1 MRSGIAPDGNAYADY
16 VVMIKKKNKQELAAT
31 PHPLLRLVSLG
42 LLTYIFTL
50 FSLELTLFDTLL
62 APLWFPTSIM
72 MVAFFRHALR
82 LWVPIALVCGAGTV
96 LATLT
101 LFPPGHLELSYTAIN
116 IVEAL
121 VGAILLRKLLPWYN
135 PLKNLNNWLRLAFA
149 SAVVPPLVGGLLLA
163 AISEGHVTLRLAL
176 VWILSET
183 IGALALVPLGLLFKA
198 RYLLRHRS
206 PRLLAESL
214 ATLCVTLLCSWLA
227 LHYMPWPF
235 TFVIVLLMWSAIRLP
250 RLEAFT
256 VFLATVMMVSF
267 VIATNPA
274 LLDLPHQGMVVNAPW
289 LPFLM
294 ILLPANVMTMV
305 MYASRE
311 ERKLITESETRFRNA
326 MEYSA
331 IGMALVSTEGGFL
344 QVNKALCNFLG
355 YTPEQLA
362 HMSFQQLTYP
372 EDLHADMEQVEK
384 LLNGETNNYSLEK
397 RYYTRAGDVVWALLA
412 VSIVRQRDGSP
423 LYFIA
428 QVEDITE
435 LKRTE
440 WVNKRLM
447 ERITLANEA
456 GGIGIWEWELGTD
469 VLAWDQRMFELY
481 EVPPHTRPTYQLW
494 KSRLLKE
501 DVAHAEATIQEA
513 LRARMPFKLEFRIQ
527 VKNGVRHIRALANRV
542 LNKQG
547 EVERLL
553 GVNMDMTEVKQLNEA
568 LFQEKERL
576 HITLDSIGEAVI
588 CTDVDMNVT
597 FMNPV
602 AEKMSG
608 WRQEEAIGQS
618 ILTIL
623 RITFGDNGPLL
634 DDIHSGE
641 ATHAGT
647 GIEQD
652 VVLHC
657 RSGGNYDIH
666 YTITP
671 LSTLEGENIGSVLV
685 IHDVTESRKMLRQ
698 LSYSASHDALTHL
711 ANRVSFETHL
721 KRLLQSVSDTHQR
734 HALVY
739 IDLDRFKAVNDSAG
753 HAAGDALLRELASL
767 MLGMLRTTDVL
778 ARLGGDEFGLLL
790 PDCSLEN
797 ARTICERIVA
807 AINEYPFVWESRLH
821 RIGASAGIT
830 IIDASNNQAQDVM
843 SQADIACYTSK
854 NAGRGVVTVYEPHQQ
869 QLHSGRGTLTAQEQ
883 QRMINEHHHVLMVR
897 PVASPRVPESASF
910 WLLSLRLWTSEGE
923 MIEEHSFR
931 AGLNDPELMQTLD
944 TRMMTDFFRDHA
956 ASVAQKGVDVA
967 LTLSG
972 ATLLNAQ
979 RLDALLAQL
988 AASPLPPR
996 LLHLVIDSDVLM
1008 QDATQA
1014 RRQLARLREAGCRVV
1029 LSHIG
1034 RELEVFEHLSA
1045 SSADYIM
1052 VASDLVADAH
1062 ASLMDEMLLTIV
1074 MGNARRLGLQTIA
1087 GPADQQSLLETLA
1100 NVGIDLVFGETVAQ
1114 TQALSARLATSY
1126 FAIH

>member
-1 MRSGIAPDGNAYADY
+1 MRPGIAPDGNAYADY
-16 VVMIKKKNKQELAAT
+16 VVMTKKKNKQELAAT

-42 LLTYIFTL
+42 LLSYIFTL
-50 FSLELTLFDTLL
+50 FSLELTLYDTLL

-82 LWVPIALVCGAGTV
+82 MWVPIALVCGAGTV

-101 LFPPGHLELSYTAIN
+101 LFPPGDLEPLYTVIN
-116 IVEAL
+116 IIEAL
-121 VGAILLRKLLPWYN
+121 VGATLLRKLLPWYN
-135 PLKNLNNWLRLAFA
+135 PLKNLNNWLRLALA
-149 SAVVPPLVGGLLLA
+149 SAVVPPLVGGCLLA
-163 AISEGHVTLRLAL
+163 AISEHEVTLRVFL

-214 ATLCVTLLCSWLA
+214 ATLCITLLCSWLA

-250 RLEAFT
+250 RLEAFA

-267 VIATNPA
+267 VIASNPT
-274 LLDLPHQGMVVNAPW
+274 LLDLPHEGMVVNAPW

-331 IGMALVSTEGGFL
+331 IGMALVSTEGSFL
-344 QVNKALCNFLG
+344 QVNKALCTFLG

-362 HMSFQQLTYP
+362 SMSFQQLTYP
-372 EDLHADMEQVEK
+372 EDLHADMALVEK
-384 LLNGETNNYSLEK
+384 LLNGEMNNYSLEK

-428 QVEDITE
+428 QIEDITD

-469 VLAWDQRMFELY
+469 VIAWDQRMFELY

-501 DVAHAEATIQEA
+501 DVAQAEATIQEA
-513 LRARMPFKLEFRIQ
+513 LRSRVPFKLEFRIQ

-553 GVNMDMTEVKQLNEA
+553 GINMDMTEVKQLNEA

-588 CTDVDMNVT
+588 CTDVAMNVT

-608 WRQEEAIGQS
+608 WRQEEAIGQPV
-618 ILTIL
+618 LAIL

-634 DDIHSGE
+634 EDIHSGD
-641 ATHAGT
+641 ATHAST
-647 GIEQD
+647 GIDQD

-711 ANRVSFETHL
+711 ANRVSFEAHL

-739 IDLDRFKAVNDSAG
+739 IDLDRFKAVNDTAG

-797 ARTICERIVA
+797 ARTISERIVA

-830 IIDASNNQAQDVM
+830 IIEAANNQAQEVM

-869 QLHSGRGTLTAQEQ
+869 HNGRGTLTAHEQ
-883 QRMINEHHHVLMVR
+883 QRMITEHHQILMVR
-897 PVASPRVPESASF
+897 PVASPRVPETATF

-931 AGLNDPELMQTLD
+931 AGLSDPELLQALD
-944 TRMMTDFFRDHA
+944 ARLLADFFRDHA
-956 ASVAQKGVDVA
+956 ACVATKGVGVA

-996 LLHLVIDSDVLM
+996 LLHFIVSSEVLT
-1008 QDATQA
+1008 QDAATA
-1014 RRQLARLREAGCRVV
+1014 RRQLLRLREAGCRVV
-1029 LSHIG
+1029 LSHVG
-1034 RELEVFEHLSA
+1034 RELEVFEHICA
-1045 SSADYIM
+1045 QCADYIM
-1052 VASDLVADAH
+1052 VASDLVMDAH

-1074 MGNARRLGLQTIA
+1074 MGNARRLGLETIA

-1100 NVGIDLVFGETVAQ
+1100 SMGIDLVYGETVAQ
-1114 TQALSARLATSY
+1114 TQSLAARLATSY
-1126 FAIH
+1126 FSIH

>member
-1 MRSGIAPDGNAYADY
+1 MRPGIAPDGNAYADY
-16 VVMIKKKNKQELAAT
+16 VVMTKKKNKQELAAT

-42 LLTYIFTL
+42 LLSYIFTL
-50 FSLELTLFDTLL
+50 FSLELTLYDTLL

-82 LWVPIALVCGAGTV
+82 MWVPIALVCGAGTV

-101 LFPPGHLELSYTAIN
+101 LFPPGDLEPLYTVIN
-116 IVEAL
+116 IIEAL
-121 VGAILLRKLLPWYN
+121 VGATLLRKLLPWYN
-135 PLKNLNNWLRLAFA
+135 PLKNLNNWLRLALA
-149 SAVVPPLVGGLLLA
+149 SAVVPPLVGGCLLA
-163 AISEGHVTLRLAL
+163 AISEHEVTLRVFL

-214 ATLCVTLLCSWLA
+214 ATLCITLLCSWLA

-267 VIATNPA
+267 VIASNPT
-274 LLDLPHQGMVVNAPW
+274 LLDLPHEGIVVNAPW

-331 IGMALVSTEGGFL
+331 IGMALVSTEGSFL
-344 QVNKALCNFLG
+344 QVNKALCTFLG

-362 HMSFQQLTYP
+362 SMSFQQLTYP
-372 EDLHADMEQVEK
+372 EDLHADMALVEK
-384 LLNGETNNYSLEK
+384 LLNGEMNNYSLEK

-428 QVEDITE
+428 QIEDITD

-469 VLAWDQRMFELY
+469 VIAWDQRMFELY

-501 DVAHAEATIQEA
+501 DVAQAEATIQEA
-513 LRARMPFKLEFRIQ
+513 LRSRVPFKLEFRIQ

-553 GVNMDMTEVKQLNEA
+553 GINMDMTEVKQLNEA

-588 CTDVDMNVT
+588 CTDVAMNVT

-608 WRQEEAIGQS
+608 WRQEEAIGQPV
-618 ILTIL
+618 LAIL

-634 DDIHSGE
+634 EDIHSGD
-641 ATHAGT
+641 ATHAST
-647 GIEQD
+647 GIDQD

-711 ANRVSFETHL
+711 ANRVSFEAHL

-739 IDLDRFKAVNDSAG
+739 IDLDRFKAVNDTAG

-797 ARTICERIVA
+797 ARTISERIVA

-830 IIDASNNQAQDVM
+830 IIEAANNQAQEVM

-869 QLHSGRGTLTAQEQ
+869 HNGRGTLTAHEQ
-883 QRMINEHHHVLMVR
+883 QRMITEHHQILMVR
-897 PVASPRVPESASF
+897 PVASPRVPETATF

-931 AGLNDPELMQTLD
+931 AGLSDPELLQALD
-944 TRMMTDFFRDHA
+944 ARLLADFFRDHA
-956 ASVAQKGVDVA
+956 ACVATKGVGVA

-996 LLHLVIDSDVLM
+996 LLHFIVSSEVLT
-1008 QDATQA
+1008 QDAATA
-1014 RRQLARLREAGCRVV
+1014 RRQLLRLREAGCRVV
-1029 LSHIG
+1029 LSHVG
-1034 RELEVFEHLSA
+1034 RELEVFEHICA
-1045 SSADYIM
+1045 QCADYIM
-1052 VASDLVADAH
+1052 VASDLVMDAH

-1074 MGNARRLGLQTIA
+1074 MGNARRLGLETIA

-1100 NVGIDLVFGETVAQ
+1100 SMGIDLVYGETVAQ
-1114 TQALSARLATSY
+1114 TQSLAARLATSY
-1126 FAIH
+1126 FSIH

>member
-1 MRSGIAPDGNAYADY
+1 MRPGIAPDGNAYADY
-16 VVMIKKKNKQELAAT
+16 VVMTKKKNKQELAAT

-42 LLTYIFTL
+42 LLSYIFTL
-50 FSLELTLFDTLL
+50 FSLELTLYDTLL

-82 LWVPIALVCGAGTV
+82 MWVPIALVCGAGTV

-101 LFPPGHLELSYTAIN
+101 LFPPGDLEPLYTVIN
-116 IVEAL
+116 IIEAL
-121 VGAILLRKLLPWYN
+121 VGATLLRKLLPWYN
-135 PLKNLNNWLRLAFA
+135 PLKNLNNWLRLALA
-149 SAVVPPLVGGLLLA
+149 SAVVPPLVGGCLLA
-163 AISEGHVTLRLAL
+163 AISEHEVTLRVFL

-214 ATLCVTLLCSWLA
+214 ATLCITLLCSWLA

-267 VIATNPA
+267 VIASNPT
-274 LLDLPHQGMVVNAPW
+274 LLDLPHEGMVVNAPW

-331 IGMALVSTEGGFL
+331 IGMALVSTEGSFL
-344 QVNKALCNFLG
+344 QVNKALCTFLG

-362 HMSFQQLTYP
+362 SMSFQQLTYP
-372 EDLHADMEQVEK
+372 EDLHADMALVEK
-384 LLNGETNNYSLEK
+384 LLNGEMKNYSLEK

-428 QVEDITE
+428 QIEDITD

-469 VLAWDQRMFELY
+469 VIAWDQRMFELY

-501 DVAHAEATIQEA
+501 DVAQAEATIQEA
-513 LRARMPFKLEFRIQ
+513 LRSRVPFKLEFRIQ

-553 GVNMDMTEVKQLNEA
+553 GINMDMTEVKQLNEA

-588 CTDVDMNVT
+588 CTDVAMNVT

-608 WRQEEAIGQS
+608 WRQEEAIGQPV
-618 ILTIL
+618 LAIL

-634 DDIHSGE
+634 EDIHSGD
-641 ATHAGT
+641 ATHAST
-647 GIEQD
+647 GIDQD

-711 ANRVSFETHL
+711 ANRVSFEAHL

-739 IDLDRFKAVNDSAG
+739 IDLDRFKVVNDTAG

-797 ARTICERIVA
+797 ARTISERIVA

-830 IIDASNNQAQDVM
+830 IIEAANNQAQEVM

-869 QLHSGRGTLTAQEQ
+869 HNGRGTLTAHEQ
-883 QRMINEHHHVLMVR
+883 QRMITEHHQILMVR
-897 PVASPRVPESASF
+897 PVASPRVPETATF

-931 AGLNDPELMQTLD
+931 AGLSDPELLQALD
-944 TRMMTDFFRDHA
+944 ARLLADFFRDHA
-956 ASVAQKGVDVA
+956 ACVATKGVGVA

-996 LLHLVIDSDVLM
+996 LLHFIVSSEVLT
-1008 QDATQA
+1008 QDAATA
-1014 RRQLARLREAGCRVV
+1014 RRQLLRLREAGCRVV
-1029 LSHIG
+1029 LSHVG
-1034 RELEVFEHLSA
+1034 RELEVFEHICA
-1045 SSADYIM
+1045 QCADYIM
-1052 VASDLVADAH
+1052 VASDLVMDAH

-1074 MGNARRLGLQTIA
+1074 MGNARRLGLETIA

-1100 NVGIDLVFGETVAQ
+1100 SMGIDLVYGETVAQ
-1114 TQALSARLATSY
+1114 TQSLAARLATSY
-1126 FAIH
+1126 FSIH

>member
-1 MRSGIAPDGNAYADY
+1 MRPGIAPDGNAYADY
-16 VVMIKKKNKQELAAT
+16 VVMTKKKNKQELAAT

-42 LLTYIFTL
+42 LLSYIFTL
-50 FSLELTLFDTLL
+50 FSLELTLYDTLL

-82 LWVPIALVCGAGTV
+82 MWVPIALVCGAGTV

-101 LFPPGHLELSYTAIN
+101 LFPPGDLEPLYTVIN

-121 VGAILLRKLLPWYN
+121 VGATLLRKLLPWYN
-135 PLKNLNNWLRLAFA
+135 PLKNLNNWLRLALA
-149 SAVVPPLVGGLLLA
+149 SAVVPPLVGGCLLA
-163 AISEGHVTLRLAL
+163 AISEHEVTLRVFL

-214 ATLCVTLLCSWLA
+214 ATLCITLLCSWLA

-267 VIATNPA
+267 VIASNPT
-274 LLDLPHQGMVVNAPW
+274 LLDLPHEGIVVNAPW

-331 IGMALVSTEGGFL
+331 IGMALVSTEGSFL
-344 QVNKALCNFLG
+344 QVNKALCTFLG

-362 HMSFQQLTYP
+362 SMSFQQLTYP
-372 EDLHADMEQVEK
+372 EDLHADMALVEK
-384 LLNGETNNYSLEK
+384 LLNGEMNNYSLEK

-428 QVEDITE
+428 QIEDITD

-469 VLAWDQRMFELY
+469 VIAWDQRMFELY

-501 DVAHAEATIQEA
+501 DVAQAEATIQEA
-513 LRARMPFKLEFRIQ
+513 LRSRVPFKLEFRIQ

-553 GVNMDMTEVKQLNEA
+553 GINMDMTEVKQLNEA

-588 CTDVDMNVT
+588 CTDVAMNVT

-608 WRQEEAIGQS
+608 WRQEEAIGQPV
-618 ILTIL
+618 LAIL

-634 DDIHSGE
+634 EDIHSGD
-641 ATHAGT
+641 ATHAST
-647 GIEQD
+647 GIDQD

-711 ANRVSFETHL
+711 ANRVSFEAHL

-739 IDLDRFKAVNDSAG
+739 IDLDRFKAVNDTAG

-797 ARTICERIVA
+797 ARTISERIVA

-830 IIDASNNQAQDVM
+830 IIEAANNQAQEVM

-869 QLHSGRGTLTAQEQ
+869 HNGRGTLTAHEQ
-883 QRMINEHHHVLMVR
+883 QRMITEHHQILMVH
-897 PVASPRVPESASF
+897 PVASPRVPETATF

-931 AGLNDPELMQTLD
+931 AGLSDPELLQALD
-944 TRMMTDFFRDHA
+944 ARLLADFFRDHA
-956 ASVAQKGVDVA
+956 ACVATKGVGVA

-996 LLHLVIDSDVLM
+996 LLHFIVSSEVLT
-1008 QDATQA
+1008 QDAATA
-1014 RRQLARLREAGCRVV
+1014 RRQLLRLREAGCRVV
-1029 LSHIG
+1029 LSHVG
-1034 RELEVFEHLSA
+1034 RELEVFEHICA
-1045 SSADYIM
+1045 QCADYIM
-1052 VASDLVADAH
+1052 VASDLVMDAH

-1074 MGNARRLGLQTIA
+1074 MGNARRLGLETIA

-1100 NVGIDLVFGETVAQ
+1100 SMGIDLVYGETVAQ
-1114 TQALSARLATSY
+1114 TQSLAARLATSY
-1126 FAIH
+1126 FSIH

>member
-1 MRSGIAPDGNAYADY
+1 MRPGIAPDGNAYADY
-16 VVMIKKKNKQELAAT
+16 VVMTKKKNKQELAAT

-42 LLTYIFTL
+42 LLSYIFTL
-50 FSLELTLFDTLL
+50 FSLELTLYDTLL

-82 LWVPIALVCGAGTV
+82 MWVPIALVCGAGTV

-101 LFPPGHLELSYTAIN
+101 LFPPGDLEPLYTVIN
-116 IVEAL
+116 IIEAL
-121 VGAILLRKLLPWYN
+121 VGATLLRKLLPWYN
-135 PLKNLNNWLRLAFA
+135 PLKNLNNWLRLALA
-149 SAVVPPLVGGLLLA
+149 SAVVPPLVGGCLLA
-163 AISEGHVTLRLAL
+163 AISEHEVTLRVFL

-214 ATLCVTLLCSWLA
+214 ATLCITLLCSWLA

-267 VIATNPA
+267 VIASNPT
-274 LLDLPHQGMVVNAPW
+274 LLDLPHEGIVVNAPW

-331 IGMALVSTEGGFL
+331 IGMALVSTEGSFL
-344 QVNKALCNFLG
+344 QVNKALCTFLG

-362 HMSFQQLTYP
+362 SMSFQQLTYP
-372 EDLHADMEQVEK
+372 EDLHADMALVEK
-384 LLNGETNNYSLEK
+384 LLNGEMNNYSLEK

-428 QVEDITE
+428 QIEDITD

-469 VLAWDQRMFELY
+469 VIAWDQRMFELY

-501 DVAHAEATIQEA
+501 DVAQAEATIQEA
-513 LRARMPFKLEFRIQ
+513 LRSRVPFKLEFRIQ

-553 GVNMDMTEVKQLNEA
+553 GINMDMTEVKQLNEA

-588 CTDVDMNVT
+588 CTDVAMNVT

-608 WRQEEAIGQS
+608 WRQEEAIGQPV
-618 ILTIL
+618 LAIL

-634 DDIHSGE
+634 EDIHSGD
-641 ATHAGT
+641 ATHAST
-647 GIEQD
+647 GIDQD

-671 LSTLEGENIGSVLV
+671 LSTLERENIGSVLV

-711 ANRVSFETHL
+711 ANRVSFEAHL

-739 IDLDRFKAVNDSAG
+739 IDLDRFKAVNDTAG

-797 ARTICERIVA
+797 ARTISERIVA

-830 IIDASNNQAQDVM
+830 IIEAANNQAQEVM

-869 QLHSGRGTLTAQEQ
+869 HNGRGTLTAHEQ
-883 QRMINEHHHVLMVR
+883 QRIITEHHQILMVR
-897 PVASPRVPESASF
+897 PVASPRVPETATF

-931 AGLNDPELMQTLD
+931 AGLSDPELLQALD
-944 TRMMTDFFRDHA
+944 ARLLADFFRDHA
-956 ASVAQKGVDVA
+956 ACVATKGVGVA

-996 LLHLVIDSDVLM
+996 LLHLIVSSDVLT
-1008 QDATQA
+1008 QDAATA
-1014 RRQLARLREAGCRVV
+1014 RRQLLRLREAGCRVV
-1029 LSHIG
+1029 LSHVG
-1034 RELEVFEHLSA
+1034 RELEVFEHICA
-1045 SSADYIM
+1045 QCADYIM
-1052 VASDLVADAH
+1052 VASDLVMDAH

-1074 MGNARRLGLQTIA
+1074 MGNARRLGLETIA

-1100 NVGIDLVFGETVAQ
+1100 SMGIDLVYGETVAQ
-1114 TQALSARLATSY
+1114 TQSLAARLATSY
-1126 FAIH
+1126 FSIH

>member
-1 MRSGIAPDGNAYADY
+1 MRPGIAPDGNAYADY
-16 VVMIKKKNKQELAAT
+16 VVMTKKKNKQELAAT

-42 LLTYIFTL
+42 LLSYIFTL
-50 FSLELTLFDTLL
+50 FSLELTLYDTLL

-82 LWVPIALVCGAGTV
+82 MWVPIALVCGAGTV

-101 LFPPGHLELSYTAIN
+101 LFPPGDLEPLYTVIN
-116 IVEAL
+116 IIEAL
-121 VGAILLRKLLPWYN
+121 VGATLLRKLLPWYN
-135 PLKNLNNWLRLAFA
+135 PLKNLNNWLRLALA
-149 SAVVPPLVGGLLLA
+149 SAVVPPLVGGCLLA
-163 AISEGHVTLRLAL
+163 AISEHEVTLRVFL

-214 ATLCVTLLCSWLA
+214 ATLCITLLCSWLA

-267 VIATNPA
+267 VIASNPT
-274 LLDLPHQGMVVNAPW
+274 LLDLPHEGMVVNAPW

-331 IGMALVSTEGGFL
+331 IGMALVSTEGSFL
-344 QVNKALCNFLG
+344 QVNKALCTFLG

-362 HMSFQQLTYP
+362 SMSFQQLTYP
-372 EDLHADMEQVEK
+372 EDLHADMALVEK
-384 LLNGETNNYSLEK
+384 LLNGEMNNYSLEK

-428 QVEDITE
+428 QIEDITD

-469 VLAWDQRMFELY
+469 VIAWDQRMFELY

-501 DVAHAEATIQEA
+501 DVAQAEATIQEA
-513 LRARMPFKLEFRIQ
+513 LRSRVPFKLEFRIQ

-553 GVNMDMTEVKQLNEA
+553 GINMDMTEVKQLNEA

-588 CTDVDMNVT
+588 CTDVAMNVT

-608 WRQEEAIGQS
+608 WRQEEAIGQPV
-618 ILTIL
+618 LAIL

-634 DDIHSGE
+634 EDIHSGD
-641 ATHAGT
+641 ATHAST
-647 GIEQD
+647 GIDQD

-711 ANRVSFETHL
+711 ANRVSFEAHL

-739 IDLDRFKAVNDSAG
+739 IDLDRFKAVNDTAG

-797 ARTICERIVA
+797 ARTISERIVA

-830 IIDASNNQAQDVM
+830 IIEAANNQAQEVM

-869 QLHSGRGTLTAQEQ
+869 HNGRGTLTAHEQ
-883 QRMINEHHHVLMVR
+883 QRMITEHHQILMVR
-897 PVASPRVPESASF
+897 PVASPRVPETATF

-931 AGLNDPELMQTLD
+931 AGLSDPELLQALD
-944 TRMMTDFFRDHA
+944 ARLLADFFRDHA
-956 ASVAQKGVDVA
+956 ACVATKGVGVA

-996 LLHLVIDSDVLM
+996 LLHFIVSSEVLT
-1008 QDATQA
+1008 QDAATA
-1014 RRQLARLREAGCRVV
+1014 RRQLLRLREAGCRVV
-1029 LSHIG
+1029 LSHVG
-1034 RELEVFEHLSA
+1034 RELEVFEHICA
-1045 SSADYIM
+1045 QCADYIM
-1052 VASDLVADAH
+1052 VASDLVMDAH

-1074 MGNARRLGLQTIA
+1074 MGNARRLGLETIA

-1100 NVGIDLVFGETVAQ
+1100 SMGIDLVYGETVAQ
-1114 TQALSARLATSY
+1114 TQSLAARLATSY
-1126 FAIH
+1126 FSIH

>member
-1 MRSGIAPDGNAYADY
+1 MRPGIAPDGNAYADY
-16 VVMIKKKNKQELAAT
+16 VVMTKKKNKQELAAT

-42 LLTYIFTL
+42 LLSYIFTL
-50 FSLELTLFDTLL
+50 FSLELTLYDTLL

-82 LWVPIALVCGAGTV
+82 MWVPIALVCGAGTV

-101 LFPPGHLELSYTAIN
+101 LFPPGDLEPLYTVIN

-121 VGAILLRKLLPWYN
+121 VGATLLRKLLPWYN
-135 PLKNLNNWLRLAFA
+135 PLKNLNNWLRLALA
-149 SAVVPPLVGGLLLA
+149 SAVVPPLVGGCLLA
-163 AISEGHVTLRLAL
+163 AISEHEVTLRVFL

-214 ATLCVTLLCSWLA
+214 ATLCITLLCSWLA

-267 VIATNPA
+267 VIASNPT
-274 LLDLPHQGMVVNAPW
+274 LLDLPHEGIVVNAPW

-331 IGMALVSTEGGFL
+331 IGMALVSTEGSFL
-344 QVNKALCNFLG
+344 QVNKALCTFLG

-362 HMSFQQLTYP
+362 SMSFQQLTYP
-372 EDLHADMEQVEK
+372 EDLHADMALVEK
-384 LLNGETNNYSLEK
+384 LLNGEMNNYSLEK

-428 QVEDITE
+428 QIEDITD

-469 VLAWDQRMFELY
+469 VIAWDQRMFELY

-501 DVAHAEATIQEA
+501 DVAQAEATIQEA
-513 LRARMPFKLEFRIQ
+513 LRSHVPFKLEFRIQ

-553 GVNMDMTEVKQLNEA
+553 GINMDMTEVKQLNEA

-588 CTDVDMNVT
+588 CTDVAMNVT

-608 WRQEEAIGQS
+608 WRQEEAIGQPV
-618 ILTIL
+618 LAIL

-634 DDIHSGE
+634 EDIHSGD
-641 ATHAGT
+641 ATHAST
-647 GIEQD
+647 GIDQD

-711 ANRVSFETHL
+711 ANRVSFEAHL

-739 IDLDRFKAVNDSAG
+739 IDLDRFKAVNDTAG

-797 ARTICERIVA
+797 ARTISERIVA

-830 IIDASNNQAQDVM
+830 IIEAANNQAQEVM

-869 QLHSGRGTLTAQEQ
+869 HNGRGTLTAHEQ
-883 QRMINEHHHVLMVR
+883 QRMITEHHQILMVR
-897 PVASPRVPESASF
+897 PVASPRVPETATF

-931 AGLNDPELMQTLD
+931 AGLSDPELLQALD
-944 TRMMTDFFRDHA
+944 ARLLADFFRDHA
-956 ASVAQKGVDVA
+956 ACVATKGVGVA

-996 LLHLVIDSDVLM
+996 LLHFIVSSEVLT
-1008 QDATQA
+1008 QDAATA
-1014 RRQLARLREAGCRVV
+1014 RRQLLRLREAGCRVV
-1029 LSHIG
+1029 LSHVG
-1034 RELEVFEHLSA
+1034 RELEVFEHICA
-1045 SSADYIM
+1045 QCADYIM
-1052 VASDLVADAH
+1052 VASDLVMDAH

-1074 MGNARRLGLQTIA
+1074 MGNARRLGLETIA

-1100 NVGIDLVFGETVAQ
+1100 SMGIDLVYGETVAQ
-1114 TQALSARLATSY
+1114 TQSLAARLATSY
-1126 FAIH
+1126 FSIH

>member
-1 MRSGIAPDGNAYADY
+1 MRPGIAPDGNAYADY
-16 VVMIKKKNKQELAAT
+16 VVMTKKKNKQELAAT

-50 FSLELTLFDTLL
+50 FSLELTLYDTLL

-82 LWVPIALVCGAGTV
+82 MWVPIALVCGAGTV

-101 LFPPGHLELSYTAIN
+101 LFPPGHLEPLYTVIN
-116 IVEAL
+116 IIEAL
-121 VGAILLRKLLPWYN
+121 VGATLLRKLLPWYN
-135 PLKNLNNWLRLAFA
+135 PLKNLNNWLRLALA
-149 SAVVPPLVGGLLLA
+149 SAVLPPLVGGCLLA
-163 AISEGHVTLRLAL
+163 VISEHEVTLRVFL

-214 ATLCVTLLCSWLA
+214 ATLCITLLCSWLA
-227 LHYMPWPF
+227 LHYLPWPF

-267 VIATNPA
+267 VIASNPT
-274 LLDLPHQGMVVNAPW
+274 LLDLPHEGIVVNAPW

-331 IGMALVSTEGGFL
+331 IGMALVSTEGSFL
-344 QVNKALCNFLG
+344 QVNKALCTFLG

-362 HMSFQQLTYP
+362 SMSFQQLTYP
-372 EDLHADMEQVEK
+372 EDLHADMALVEK
-384 LLNGETNNYSLEK
+384 LLNGEMNNYSLEK

-428 QVEDITE
+428 QIEDITD

-456 GGIGIWEWELGTD
+456 GGIGIWEWELGTE
-469 VLAWDQRMFELY
+469 VIAWDQRMFELY

-501 DVAHAEATIQEA
+501 DVAQAEATIQEA
-513 LRARMPFKLEFRIQ
+513 LRSRVPFKLEFRIQ

-553 GVNMDMTEVKQLNEA
+553 GINMDMTEVKQLNEA

-588 CTDVDMNVT
+588 CTDVAMNVT

-608 WRQEEAIGQS
+608 WRQEEAIGQPV
-618 ILTIL
+618 LAIL

-634 DDIHSGE
+634 EDIHSGD
-641 ATHAGT
+641 ATHAST
-647 GIEQD
+647 GIDQD

-711 ANRVSFETHL
+711 ANRVSFEAHL

-797 ARTICERIVA
+797 ARTISERIVA

-830 IIDASNNQAQDVM
+830 IIEAANNQAQEVM

-869 QLHSGRGTLTAQEQ
+869 HNGRGTLTAHEQ
-883 QRMINEHHHVLMVR
+883 QRMITEHHQILMVR
-897 PVASPRVPESASF
+897 PVASPRVPETATF

-931 AGLNDPELMQTLD
+931 AGLSDPELLQALD
-944 TRMMTDFFRDHA
+944 ARLLADFFRDHA
-956 ASVAQKGVDVA
+956 ACVATKGVGVA

-996 LLHLVIDSDVLM
+996 LLHFIVSSEVLT
-1008 QDATQA
+1008 QDTATA
-1014 RRQLARLREAGCRVV
+1014 RRQLLRLREAGCRVV
-1029 LSHIG
+1029 LSHVG
-1034 RELEVFEHLSA
+1034 RELEVFEHICA
-1045 SSADYIM
+1045 QCADYIM
-1052 VASDLVADAH
+1052 VASDLVMDAH

-1074 MGNARRLGLQTIA
+1074 MGNARRLGLETIA

-1100 NVGIDLVFGETVAQ
+1100 SMGIDLVYGETVAQ
-1114 TQALSARLATSY
+1114 TQSLAARLATSY
-1126 FAIH
+1126 FSIH

>member
-1 MRSGIAPDGNAYADY
+1 MRPGIAPDGNAYADY
-16 VVMIKKKNKQELAAT
+16 VVMTKKKNKQELAAT

-50 FSLELTLFDTLL
+50 FSLELTLYDTLL

-82 LWVPIALVCGAGTV
+82 MWVPIALVCGAGTV

-101 LFPPGHLELSYTAIN
+101 LFPPGHLEPLYTVIN
-116 IVEAL
+116 IIEAL
-121 VGAILLRKLLPWYN
+121 VGATLLRKLLPWYN
-135 PLKNLNNWLRLAFA
+135 PLKNLNNWLRLALA
-149 SAVVPPLVGGLLLA
+149 SAVLPPLVGGCLLA
-163 AISEGHVTLRLAL
+163 VISEHEVTLRVFL

-214 ATLCVTLLCSWLA
+214 ATLCITLLCSWLA

-267 VIATNPA
+267 VIASNPT
-274 LLDLPHQGMVVNAPW
+274 LLDLPHEGIVVNAPW

-331 IGMALVSTEGGFL
+331 IGMALVSTEGSFL
-344 QVNKALCNFLG
+344 QVNKALCTFLG

-362 HMSFQQLTYP
+362 SMSFQQLTYP
-372 EDLHADMEQVEK
+372 EDLHADMALVEK
-384 LLNGETNNYSLEK
+384 LLNGEMNNYSLEK

-428 QVEDITE
+428 QIEDITD

-456 GGIGIWEWELGTD
+456 GGIGIWEWELGTE
-469 VLAWDQRMFELY
+469 VIAWDQRMFELY

-501 DVAHAEATIQEA
+501 DVAQAEATIQEA
-513 LRARMPFKLEFRIQ
+513 LRSRVPFKLEFRIQ

-553 GVNMDMTEVKQLNEA
+553 GINMDMTEVKQLNEA

-588 CTDVDMNVT
+588 CTDVAMNVT

-608 WRQEEAIGQS
+608 WRQEEAIGQPV
-618 ILTIL
+618 LAIL

-634 DDIHSGE
+634 EDIHSGD
-641 ATHAGT
+641 ATHAST
-647 GIEQD
+647 GIDQD

-711 ANRVSFETHL
+711 ANRVSFEAHL

-797 ARTICERIVA
+797 ARTISERIVA

-830 IIDASNNQAQDVM
+830 IIEAANNQAQEVM

-869 QLHSGRGTLTAQEQ
+869 HNGRGTLTAHEQ
-883 QRMINEHHHVLMVR
+883 QRMITEHHQILMVR
-897 PVASPRVPESASF
+897 PVASPRVPETATF

-931 AGLNDPELMQTLD
+931 AGLSDPELLQALD
-944 TRMMTDFFRDHA
+944 ARLLADFFRDHA
-956 ASVAQKGVDVA
+956 ACVATKGVGVA

-996 LLHLVIDSDVLM
+996 LLHFIVSSEVLT
-1008 QDATQA
+1008 QDTATA
-1014 RRQLARLREAGCRVV
+1014 RRQLLRLREAGCRVV
-1029 LSHIG
+1029 LSHVG
-1034 RELEVFEHLSA
+1034 RELEVFEHICA
-1045 SSADYIM
+1045 QCADYIM
-1052 VASDLVADAH
+1052 VASDLVMDAH

-1074 MGNARRLGLQTIA
+1074 MGNARRLGLETIA

-1100 NVGIDLVFGETVAQ
+1100 SMGIDLVYGETVAQ
-1114 TQALSARLATSY
+1114 TQSLAARLATSY
-1126 FAIH
+1126 FSIH

>member
-1 MRSGIAPDGNAYADY
+1 MRPGIAPDGNAYADY
-16 VVMIKKKNKQELAAT
+16 VVMTKKKNKQELAAT

-50 FSLELTLFDTLL
+50 FSLELTLYDTLL

-82 LWVPIALVCGAGTV
+82 MWVPIALVCGAGTV

-101 LFPPGHLELSYTAIN
+101 LFPPGHLEPLYTVIN
-116 IVEAL
+116 IIEAL
-121 VGAILLRKLLPWYN
+121 VGATLLRKLLPWYN
-135 PLKNLNNWLRLAFA
+135 PLKNLNNWLRLALA
-149 SAVVPPLVGGLLLA
+149 SAVLPPLVGGCLLA
-163 AISEGHVTLRLAL
+163 VISEHEVTLRVFL

-214 ATLCVTLLCSWLA
+214 ATLCITLLCSWLA
-227 LHYMPWPF
+227 LHYLPWPF

-267 VIATNPA
+267 VITSNPT
-274 LLDLPHQGMVVNAPW
+274 LLDLPHEGIVVNAPW

-331 IGMALVSTEGGFL
+331 IGMALVSTEGSFL
-344 QVNKALCNFLG
+344 QVNKALCTFLG

-362 HMSFQQLTYP
+362 SMSFQQLTYP
-372 EDLHADMEQVEK
+372 EDLHADMALVEK
-384 LLNGETNNYSLEK
+384 LLNGEMNNYSLEK

-428 QVEDITE
+428 QIEDITD

-456 GGIGIWEWELGTD
+456 GGIGIWEWELGTE
-469 VLAWDQRMFELY
+469 VIAWDQRMFELY

-501 DVAHAEATIQEA
+501 DVAQAEATIQEA
-513 LRARMPFKLEFRIQ
+513 LRSRVPFKLEFRIQ

-553 GVNMDMTEVKQLNEA
+553 GINMDMTEVKQLNEA

-588 CTDVDMNVT
+588 CTDVAMNVT

-608 WRQEEAIGQS
+608 WRQEEAIGQPV
-618 ILTIL
+618 LAIL

-634 DDIHSGE
+634 EDIHSGD
-641 ATHAGT
+641 ATHAST
-647 GIEQD
+647 GIDQD

-711 ANRVSFETHL
+711 ANRVSFEAHL

-797 ARTICERIVA
+797 ARTISERIVA

-830 IIDASNNQAQDVM
+830 IIEAANNQAQEVM

-869 QLHSGRGTLTAQEQ
+869 HNGRGTLTAHEQ
-883 QRMINEHHHVLMVR
+883 QRMITEHHQILMVR
-897 PVASPRVPESASF
+897 PVASPRVPETATF

-931 AGLNDPELMQTLD
+931 AGLSDPELLQALD
-944 TRMMTDFFRDHA
+944 ARLLADFFRDHA
-956 ASVAQKGVDVA
+956 ACVATKGVGVA

-996 LLHLVIDSDVLM
+996 LLHFIVSSEVLT
-1008 QDATQA
+1008 QDAATA
-1014 RRQLARLREAGCRVV
+1014 RRQLLRLREAGCRVV
-1029 LSHIG
+1029 LSHVG
-1034 RELEVFEHLSA
+1034 RELEVFEHICA
-1045 SSADYIM
+1045 QCADYIM
-1052 VASDLVADAH
+1052 VASDLVMDAH

-1074 MGNARRLGLQTIA
+1074 MGNARRLGLETIA

-1100 NVGIDLVFGETVAQ
+1100 SMGIDLVYGETVAQ
-1114 TQALSARLATSY
+1114 TQSLAARLATSY
-1126 FAIH
+1126 FSIH

>member
-1 MRSGIAPDGNAYADY
+1 MRPGIAPDGNAYADY
-16 VVMIKKKNKQELAAT
+16 VVMTKKKNKQELAAT

-50 FSLELTLFDTLL
+50 FSLELTLYDTLL

-82 LWVPIALVCGAGTV
+82 MWVPIALVCGAGTV

-101 LFPPGHLELSYTAIN
+101 LFPPGHLEPLYTVIN
-116 IVEAL
+116 IIEAL
-121 VGAILLRKLLPWYN
+121 VGATLLRKLLPWYN
-135 PLKNLNNWLRLAFA
+135 PLKNLNNWLRLALA
-149 SAVVPPLVGGLLLA
+149 SAVLPPLVGGCLLA
-163 AISEGHVTLRLAL
+163 VISEHEVTLRVFL

-214 ATLCVTLLCSWLA
+214 ATLCITLLCSWLA
-227 LHYMPWPF
+227 LHYLPWPF

-267 VIATNPA
+267 VITSNPT
-274 LLDLPHQGMVVNAPW
+274 LLDLPHEGIVVNAPW

-331 IGMALVSTEGGFL
+331 IGMALVSTEGSFL
-344 QVNKALCNFLG
+344 QVNKALCTFLG

-362 HMSFQQLTYP
+362 SMSFQQLTYP
-372 EDLHADMEQVEK
+372 EDLHADMALVEK
-384 LLNGETNNYSLEK
+384 LLNGEMNNYSLEK

-428 QVEDITE
+428 QIEDITD

-456 GGIGIWEWELGTD
+456 GGIGIWEWELGTE
-469 VLAWDQRMFELY
+469 VIAWDQRMFELY

-501 DVAHAEATIQEA
+501 DVAQAEATIQEA
-513 LRARMPFKLEFRIQ
+513 LRSRVPFKLEFRIQ

-553 GVNMDMTEVKQLNEA
+553 GINMDMTEVKQLNEA

-588 CTDVDMNVT
+588 CTDVAMNVT

-608 WRQEEAIGQS
+608 WRQEEAIGQPV
-618 ILTIL
+618 LAIL

-634 DDIHSGE
+634 EDIHSGD
-641 ATHAGT
+641 ATHAST
-647 GIEQD
+647 GIDQD

-711 ANRVSFETHL
+711 ANRVSFEAHL

-739 IDLDRFKAVNDSAG
+739 IDLDRFKAVNDTAG

-797 ARTICERIVA
+797 ARTISERIVA

-830 IIDASNNQAQDVM
+830 IIEAANNQAQEVM

-869 QLHSGRGTLTAQEQ
+869 HNGRGTLTTHEQ
-883 QRMINEHHHVLMVR
+883 QRMITEHHQILMVR
-897 PVASPRVPESASF
+897 PVASPRVPETATF

-931 AGLNDPELMQTLD
+931 AGLSDPELLQALD
-944 TRMMTDFFRDHA
+944 ARLLADFFRDHA
-956 ASVAQKGVDVA
+956 ACVATKGVGVA

-996 LLHLVIDSDVLM
+996 LLHFIVSSEVLT
-1008 QDATQA
+1008 QDTATA
-1014 RRQLARLREAGCRVV
+1014 RRQLLRLREAGCRVV
-1029 LSHIG
+1029 LSHVG
-1034 RELEVFEHLSA
+1034 RELEVFEHICA
-1045 SSADYIM
+1045 QCADYIM
-1052 VASDLVADAH
+1052 VASDLVMDAH

-1074 MGNARRLGLQTIA
+1074 MGNARRLGLETIA

-1100 NVGIDLVFGETVAQ
+1100 SMGIDLVYGETVAQ
-1114 TQALSARLATSY
+1114 TQSLAARLATSY
-1126 FAIH
+1126 FSIH

>member
-1 MRSGIAPDGNAYADY
+1 MRPGIAPDGNAYADY
-16 VVMIKKKNKQELAAT
+16 VVMTKKKNKQELAAT

-42 LLTYIFTL
+42 LLSYIFTL
-50 FSLELTLFDTLL
+50 FSLELTLYDTLL

-82 LWVPIALVCGAGTV
+82 MWVPIALVCGAGTV

-101 LFPPGHLELSYTAIN
+101 LFPPGDLEPLYTVIN
-116 IVEAL
+116 IIEAL
-121 VGAILLRKLLPWYN
+121 VGATLLRKLLPWYN
-135 PLKNLNNWLRLAFA
+135 PLKNLNNWLRLALA
-149 SAVVPPLVGGLLLA
+149 SAVVPPLVGGCLLA
-163 AISEGHVTLRLAL
+163 AISEHEVTLRVFL

-214 ATLCVTLLCSWLA
+214 ATLCITLLCSWLA

-267 VIATNPA
+267 VIASNPT
-274 LLDLPHQGMVVNAPW
+274 LLDLPHEGMVVNAPW

-331 IGMALVSTEGGFL
+331 IGMALVSTEGSFL
-344 QVNKALCNFLG
+344 QVNKALCTFLG

-362 HMSFQQLTYP
+362 SMSFQQLTYP
-372 EDLHADMEQVEK
+372 EDLHADMALVEK
-384 LLNGETNNYSLEK
+384 LLNGEMNNYSLEK

-428 QVEDITE
+428 QIEDITD

-469 VLAWDQRMFELY
+469 VIAWDQRMFELY

-501 DVAHAEATIQEA
+501 DVAQAEATIQEA
-513 LRARMPFKLEFRIQ
+513 LRSRVPFKLEFRIQ

-553 GVNMDMTEVKQLNEA
+553 GINMDMTEVKQLNEA

-588 CTDVDMNVT
+588 CTDVAMNVT

-608 WRQEEAIGQS
+608 WRQEEAIGQPV
-618 ILTIL
+618 LAIL

-634 DDIHSGE
+634 EDIHSGD
-641 ATHAGT
+641 ATHAST
-647 GIEQD
+647 GIDQD

-711 ANRVSFETHL
+711 ANRVSFEAHL

-739 IDLDRFKAVNDSAG
+739 IDLDRFKAVNDTAG

-797 ARTICERIVA
+797 ARTISERIVA

-830 IIDASNNQAQDVM
+830 IIEAANNQAQEVM

-869 QLHSGRGTLTAQEQ
+869 HNGRGTLTAHEQ
-883 QRMINEHHHVLMVR
+883 QRMITEHHQILMVR
-897 PVASPRVPESASF
+897 PVASPRVPETATF

-931 AGLNDPELMQTLD
+931 AGLSDPELLQALD
-944 TRMMTDFFRDHA
+944 ARLLADFFRDHA
-956 ASVAQKGVDVA
+956 ACVATKGVGVA

-996 LLHLVIDSDVLM
+996 LLHFIVSSDVLT
-1008 QDATQA
+1008 QDAATA
-1014 RRQLARLREAGCRVV
+1014 RRQLLRLREAGCRVV
-1029 LSHIG
+1029 LSHVG
-1034 RELEVFEHLSA
+1034 RELEVFEHICA
-1045 SSADYIM
+1045 QCADYIM
-1052 VASDLVADAH
+1052 VASDLVMDAH

-1074 MGNARRLGLQTIA
+1074 MGNARRLGLETIA

-1100 NVGIDLVFGETVAQ
+1100 SMGIDLVYGETVAQ
-1114 TQALSARLATSY
+1114 TQSLAARLAISY
-1126 FAIH
+1126 FSIH

>member
-1 MRSGIAPDGNAYADY
+1 MRPGIAPDGNAYADY
-16 VVMIKKKNKQELAAT
+16 VVMTKKKNKQELAAT

-42 LLTYIFTL
+42 LLSYIFTL
-50 FSLELTLFDTLL
+50 FSLELTLYDTLL

-82 LWVPIALVCGAGTV
+82 MWVPIALVCGAGTV

-101 LFPPGHLELSYTAIN
+101 LFPPGDLEPLYTVIN
-116 IVEAL
+116 IIEAL
-121 VGAILLRKLLPWYN
+121 VGATLLRKLLPWYN
-135 PLKNLNNWLRLAFA
+135 PLKNLNNWLRLALA
-149 SAVVPPLVGGLLLA
+149 SAVVPPLVGGCLLA
-163 AISEGHVTLRLAL
+163 AISEHEVTLRVFL

-214 ATLCVTLLCSWLA
+214 ATLCITLLCSWLA

-267 VIATNPA
+267 VIASNPT
-274 LLDLPHQGMVVNAPW
+274 LLDLPHEGMVVNAPW

-331 IGMALVSTEGGFL
+331 IGMALVSTEGSFL
-344 QVNKALCNFLG
+344 QVNKALCTFLG

-362 HMSFQQLTYP
+362 SMSFQQLTYP
-372 EDLHADMEQVEK
+372 EDLHADMALVEK
-384 LLNGETNNYSLEK
+384 LLNGEMNNYSLEK

-428 QVEDITE
+428 QIEDITD

-469 VLAWDQRMFELY
+469 VIAWDQRMFELY

-501 DVAHAEATIQEA
+501 DVAQAEATIQEA
-513 LRARMPFKLEFRIQ
+513 LRSRVPFKLEFRIQ

-553 GVNMDMTEVKQLNEA
+553 GINMDMTEVKQLNEA

-588 CTDVDMNVT
+588 CTDVAMNVT

-608 WRQEEAIGQS
+608 WRQEEAIGQPV
-618 ILTIL
+618 LAIL

-634 DDIHSGE
+634 EDIHSGD
-641 ATHAGT
+641 ATHAST
-647 GIEQD
+647 GIDQD

-711 ANRVSFETHL
+711 ANRVSFEAHL

-739 IDLDRFKAVNDSAG
+739 IDLDRFKAVNDTAG

-797 ARTICERIVA
+797 ARTISERIVA

-830 IIDASNNQAQDVM
+830 IIEAANNQAQEVM

-869 QLHSGRGTLTAQEQ
+869 HNGRGTLTAHEQ
-883 QRMINEHHHVLMVR
+883 QRMITEHHQILMVR
-897 PVASPRVPESASF
+897 PVASPRVPETATF

-931 AGLNDPELMQTLD
+931 AGLSDPELLQALD
-944 TRMMTDFFRDHA
+944 ARLLADFFRDHA
-956 ASVAQKGVDVA
+956 ACVATKGVGVA

-996 LLHLVIDSDVLM
+996 LLHFIVSSEVLT
-1008 QDATQA
+1008 QDAATA
-1014 RRQLARLREAGCRVV
+1014 RRQLLRLREAGCRVV
-1029 LSHIG
+1029 LSHVG
-1034 RELEVFEHLSA
+1034 RELEVFEHICA
-1045 SSADYIM
+1045 QCADYIM
-1052 VASDLVADAH
+1052 VASDLVMDAH

-1074 MGNARRLGLQTIA
+1074 MGNARRLGLETIA

-1100 NVGIDLVFGETVAQ
+1100 SMGIDLVYGETVAQ
-1114 TQALSARLATSY
+1114 TQSLAARLASSY
-1126 FAIH
+1126 FSIH

>member
-1 MRSGIAPDGNAYADY
+1 MRPGIAPDGNAYADY
-16 VVMIKKKNKQELAAT
+16 VVMTKKKNKQELAAT

-50 FSLELTLFDTLL
+50 FSLELTLYDTLL

-82 LWVPIALVCGAGTV
+82 MWVPIALVCGAGTV

-101 LFPPGHLELSYTAIN
+101 LFPPGHLEPLYTVIN
-116 IVEAL
+116 IIEAL
-121 VGAILLRKLLPWYN
+121 VGATLLRKLLPWYN
-135 PLKNLNNWLRLAFA
+135 PLKNLNNWLRLALA
-149 SAVVPPLVGGLLLA
+149 SAVLPPLVGGCLLA
-163 AISEGHVTLRLAL
+163 VISEHEVTLRVFL

-206 PRLLAESL
+206 PHLLAESL
-214 ATLCVTLLCSWLA
+214 ATLCITLLCSWLA
-227 LHYMPWPF
+227 LHYLPWPF

-267 VIATNPA
+267 VIASNPT
-274 LLDLPHQGMVVNAPW
+274 LLDLPHEGIVVNAPW

-331 IGMALVSTEGGFL
+331 IGMALVSTEGSFL
-344 QVNKALCNFLG
+344 QVNKALCTFLG

-362 HMSFQQLTYP
+362 SMSFQQLTYP
-372 EDLHADMEQVEK
+372 EDLHADMALVEK
-384 LLNGETNNYSLEK
+384 LLNGEMNNYSLEK

-428 QVEDITE
+428 QIEDITD

-456 GGIGIWEWELGTD
+456 GGIGIWEWELGTE
-469 VLAWDQRMFELY
+469 VIAWDQRMFELY

-501 DVAHAEATIQEA
+501 DVAQAEATIQEA
-513 LRARMPFKLEFRIQ
+513 LRSRVPFKLEFRIQ

-553 GVNMDMTEVKQLNEA
+553 GINMDMTEVKQLNEA

-588 CTDVDMNVT
+588 CTDVAMNVT

-608 WRQEEAIGQS
+608 WRQEEAIGQPV
-618 ILTIL
+618 LAIL

-634 DDIHSGE
+634 EDIHSGD
-641 ATHAGT
+641 ATHAST
-647 GIEQD
+647 GIDQD

-711 ANRVSFETHL
+711 ANRVSFEAHL

-797 ARTICERIVA
+797 ARTISERIVA

-830 IIDASNNQAQDVM
+830 IIEAANNQAQEVM

-869 QLHSGRGTLTAQEQ
+869 HNGRGTLTAHEQ
-883 QRMINEHHHVLMVR
+883 QRMITEHHQILMVR
-897 PVASPRVPESASF
+897 PVASPRVPETATF

-931 AGLNDPELMQTLD
+931 AGLSDPELLQALD
-944 TRMMTDFFRDHA
+944 ARLLADFFRDHA
-956 ASVAQKGVDVA
+956 ACVATKGVGVA
-967 LTLSG
+967 LTLSS

-988 AASPLPPR
+988 DASPLPPR
-996 LLHLVIDSDVLM
+996 LLHFIVSSEVLT
-1008 QDATQA
+1008 QDAATA
-1014 RRQLARLREAGCRVV
+1014 RRQLLRLREAGCRVV
-1029 LSHIG
+1029 LSHVG
-1034 RELEVFEHLSA
+1034 RELEVFEHICA
-1045 SSADYIM
+1045 QCADYIM
-1052 VASDLVADAH
+1052 VASDLVMDAH

-1074 MGNARRLGLQTIA
+1074 MGNARRLGLETIA

-1100 NVGIDLVFGETVAQ
+1100 SMGIDLVYGETVAQ
-1114 TQALSARLATSY
+1114 TQSLAARLATSY
-1126 FAIH
+1126 FSIH

>member
-1 MRSGIAPDGNAYADY
+1 MRPGIAPDGNAYADY
-16 VVMIKKKNKQELAAT
+16 VVMTKKKNKQELAAT

-42 LLTYIFTL
+42 LLSYIFTL
-50 FSLELTLFDTLL
+50 FSLELTLYDTLL

-82 LWVPIALVCGAGTV
+82 MWVPIALVCGAGTV

-101 LFPPGHLELSYTAIN
+101 LFPPGDLEPLYTVIN
-116 IVEAL
+116 IIEAL
-121 VGAILLRKLLPWYN
+121 VGATLLRKLLPWYN
-135 PLKNLNNWLRLAFA
+135 PLKNLNNWLRLALA
-149 SAVVPPLVGGLLLA
+149 SAVVPPLVGGCLLA
-163 AISEGHVTLRLAL
+163 AISEHEVTLRVFL

-214 ATLCVTLLCSWLA
+214 ATLCITLLCSWLA

-267 VIATNPA
+267 VIASNPT
-274 LLDLPHQGMVVNAPW
+274 LLDLPHEGIVVNAPW

-331 IGMALVSTEGGFL
+331 IGMALVSTEGSFL
-344 QVNKALCNFLG
+344 QVNKALCTFLG

-362 HMSFQQLTYP
+362 SMSFQQLTYP
-372 EDLHADMEQVEK
+372 EDLHADMALVEK
-384 LLNGETNNYSLEK
+384 LLNGEMNNYSLEK

-428 QVEDITE
+428 QIEDITD

-469 VLAWDQRMFELY
+469 VIAWDQRMFELY

-501 DVAHAEATIQEA
+501 DVAQAEATIQEA
-513 LRARMPFKLEFRIQ
+513 LRSRVPFKLEFRIQ

-553 GVNMDMTEVKQLNEA
+553 GINMDMTEVKQLNEA

-588 CTDVDMNVT
+588 CTDVAMNVT

-608 WRQEEAIGQS
+608 WRQEEAIGQPV
-618 ILTIL
+618 LAIL

-634 DDIHSGE
+634 EDIHSGD
-641 ATHAGT
+641 ATHAST
-647 GIEQD
+647 GIDQD

-711 ANRVSFETHL
+711 ANRVSFEAHL
-721 KRLLQSVSDTHQR
+721 KRLLQSVSATHQR

-739 IDLDRFKAVNDSAG
+739 IDLDRFKAVNDTAG

-797 ARTICERIVA
+797 ARTISERIVA

-830 IIDASNNQAQDVM
+830 IIEAANNQAQEVM

-869 QLHSGRGTLTAQEQ
+869 HNGRGTLTAHEQ
-883 QRMINEHHHVLMVR
+883 QRMITEHHQILMVR
-897 PVASPRVPESASF
+897 PVASPRVPETATF

-931 AGLNDPELMQTLD
+931 AGLSDPELLQALD
-944 TRMMTDFFRDHA
+944 ARLLADFFRDHA
-956 ASVAQKGVDVA
+956 ACVATKGVGVA

-996 LLHLVIDSDVLM
+996 LLHFIVSSDVLT
-1008 QDATQA
+1008 QDAATA
-1014 RRQLARLREAGCRVV
+1014 RRQLLRLREAGCRVV
-1029 LSHIG
+1029 LSHVG
-1034 RELEVFEHLSA
+1034 RELEVFEHICA
-1045 SSADYIM
+1045 QCADYIM
-1052 VASDLVADAH
+1052 VASDLVMDAH

-1074 MGNARRLGLQTIA
+1074 MGNARRLGLETIA

-1100 NVGIDLVFGETVAQ
+1100 SMGIDLVYGETVAQ
-1114 TQALSARLATSY
+1114 TQSLAARLATSY
-1126 FAIH
+1126 FSIH

>member
-1 MRSGIAPDGNAYADY
+1 MRPGIAPDGNAYADY
-16 VVMIKKKNKQELAAT
+16 VVMTKKKNKQELAAT

-50 FSLELTLFDTLL
+50 FSLELTLYDTLL

-82 LWVPIALVCGAGTV
+82 MWVPIALVCGAGTV

-101 LFPPGHLELSYTAIN
+101 LFPPGHLEPLYTVIN
-116 IVEAL
+116 IIEAL
-121 VGAILLRKLLPWYN
+121 VGATLLRKLLPWYN
-135 PLKNLNNWLRLAFA
+135 PLKNLNNWLRLALA
-149 SAVVPPLVGGLLLA
+149 SAVLPPLVGGCLLA
-163 AISEGHVTLRLAL
+163 VISEHEVTLRVFL

-214 ATLCVTLLCSWLA
+214 ATLCITLLCSWLA
-227 LHYMPWPF
+227 LHYLPWPF

-267 VIATNPA
+267 VITSNPT
-274 LLDLPHQGMVVNAPW
+274 LLDLPHEGIVVNAPW

-331 IGMALVSTEGGFL
+331 IGMALVSTEGSFL
-344 QVNKALCNFLG
+344 QVNKALCTFLG

-362 HMSFQQLTYP
+362 SMSFQQLTYP
-372 EDLHADMEQVEK
+372 EDLHADMALVEK
-384 LLNGETNNYSLEK
+384 LLNGEMNNYSLEK

-428 QVEDITE
+428 QIEDITD

-456 GGIGIWEWELGTD
+456 GGIGIWEWELGTE
-469 VLAWDQRMFELY
+469 VIAWDQRMFELY

-501 DVAHAEATIQEA
+501 DVAQAEATIQEA
-513 LRARMPFKLEFRIQ
+513 LRSRVPFKLEFRIQ

-553 GVNMDMTEVKQLNEA
+553 GINMDMTEVKQLNEA

-588 CTDVDMNVT
+588 CTDVAMNVT

-608 WRQEEAIGQS
+608 WRQEEATGQPV
-618 ILTIL
+618 LAIL

-634 DDIHSGE
+634 EDIHSGD
-641 ATHAGT
+641 ATHAST
-647 GIEQD
+647 GIDQD

-711 ANRVSFETHL
+711 ANRVSFEAHL

-797 ARTICERIVA
+797 ARTISERIVA

-830 IIDASNNQAQDVM
+830 IIEAANNQAQEVM

-869 QLHSGRGTLTAQEQ
+869 HNGRGTLTAHEQ
-883 QRMINEHHHVLMVR
+883 QRMITEHHQILMVR
-897 PVASPRVPESASF
+897 PVASPRVPETATF

-931 AGLNDPELMQTLD
+931 AGLSDPELLQALD
-944 TRMMTDFFRDHA
+944 ARLLADFFRDHA
-956 ASVAQKGVDVA
+956 ACVATKGVGVA

-979 RLDALLAQL
+979 RLDTLLAQL

-996 LLHLVIDSDVLM
+996 LLHFIVSSEVLT
-1008 QDATQA
+1008 QDAATA
-1014 RRQLARLREAGCRVV
+1014 RRQLLRLREAGCRVV
-1029 LSHIG
+1029 LSHVG
-1034 RELEVFEHLSA
+1034 RELEVFEHICA
-1045 SSADYIM
+1045 QCADYIM
-1052 VASDLVADAH
+1052 VASDLVMDAH

-1074 MGNARRLGLQTIA
+1074 MGNARRLGLETIA

-1100 NVGIDLVFGETVAQ
+1100 SMGIDLVYGETVAQ
-1114 TQALSARLATSY
+1114 TQSLAARLATSY
-1126 FAIH
+1126 FSIH

>member
-1 MRSGIAPDGNAYADY
+1 MRPGIAPDGNAYADY
-16 VVMIKKKNKQELAAT
+16 VVMTKKKNKQELAAT

-42 LLTYIFTL
+42 LLSYIFTL
-50 FSLELTLFDTLL
+50 FSLELTLYDTLL

-82 LWVPIALVCGAGTV
+82 MWVPIALVCGAGTV

-101 LFPPGHLELSYTAIN
+101 LFPPGDLEPLYTVIN

-121 VGAILLRKLLPWYN
+121 VGATLLRKLLPWYN
-135 PLKNLNNWLRLAFA
+135 PLKNLNNWLRLALA
-149 SAVVPPLVGGLLLA
+149 SAVVPPLVGGCLLA
-163 AISEGHVTLRLAL
+163 AISEHEVTLRVFL

-214 ATLCVTLLCSWLA
+214 ATLCITLLCSWLA

-267 VIATNPA
+267 VIASNPT
-274 LLDLPHQGMVVNAPW
+274 LLDLPHEGIVVNAPW

-331 IGMALVSTEGGFL
+331 IGMALVSTEGSFL
-344 QVNKALCNFLG
+344 QVNKALCTFLG

-362 HMSFQQLTYP
+362 SMSFQQLTYP
-372 EDLHADMEQVEK
+372 EDLHADMALVEK
-384 LLNGETNNYSLEK
+384 LLNGEMNNYSLEK

-428 QVEDITE
+428 QIEDITD

-469 VLAWDQRMFELY
+469 VIAWDQRMFELY

-501 DVAHAEATIQEA
+501 DVAQAEATIQEA
-513 LRARMPFKLEFRIQ
+513 LRSRVPFKLEFRIQ

-553 GVNMDMTEVKQLNEA
+553 GINMDMTEVKQLNEA

-588 CTDVDMNVT
+588 CTDVAMNVT

-608 WRQEEAIGQS
+608 WRQEEAIGQPV
-618 ILTIL
+618 LAIL

-634 DDIHSGE
+634 EDIHSGD
-641 ATHAGT
+641 ATHAST
-647 GIEQD
+647 GIDQD

-711 ANRVSFETHL
+711 ANRVSFEAHL

-739 IDLDRFKAVNDSAG
+739 IDLDRFKAVNDTAG

-797 ARTICERIVA
+797 ARTISERIVA

-830 IIDASNNQAQDVM
+830 IIEAANNQAQEVM

-869 QLHSGRGTLTAQEQ
+869 HNGRGTLTAHEQ
-883 QRMINEHHHVLMVR
+883 QRMITEHHQILMVR
-897 PVASPRVPESASF
+897 PVASPRVPETATF

-931 AGLNDPELMQTLD
+931 AGLSDPELLQALD
-944 TRMMTDFFRDHA
+944 ARLLADFFRDHA
-956 ASVAQKGVDVA
+956 ACVATKGVGVA

-996 LLHLVIDSDVLM
+996 LLHFIVSSDVLT
-1008 QDATQA
+1008 QDAATA
-1014 RRQLARLREAGCRVV
+1014 RRQLLRLREAGCRVV
-1029 LSHIG
+1029 LSHVG
-1034 RELEVFEHLSA
+1034 RELEVFEHICA
-1045 SSADYIM
+1045 QCADYIM
-1052 VASDLVADAH
+1052 VASDLVMDAH

-1074 MGNARRLGLQTIA
+1074 MGNARRLGLETIA

-1100 NVGIDLVFGETVAQ
+1100 SMGIDLVYGETVAQ
-1114 TQALSARLATSY
+1114 TQSLAARLATSY
-1126 FAIH
+1126 FSIH

>member
-1 MRSGIAPDGNAYADY
+1 MRPGIAPDGNAYADY
-16 VVMIKKKNKQELAAT
+16 VVMTKKKNKQELAAT

-42 LLTYIFTL
+42 LLSYIFTL
-50 FSLELTLFDTLL
+50 FSLELTLYDTLL

-82 LWVPIALVCGAGTV
+82 MWVPIALVCGAGTV

-101 LFPPGHLELSYTAIN
+101 LFPPGDLEPLYTVIN
-116 IVEAL
+116 IIEAL
-121 VGAILLRKLLPWYN
+121 VGATLLRKLLPWYN
-135 PLKNLNNWLRLAFA
+135 PLKNLNNWLRLALA
-149 SAVVPPLVGGLLLA
+149 SAVVPPLVGGCLLV
-163 AISEGHVTLRLAL
+163 AISEHEVTLRVFL

-214 ATLCVTLLCSWLA
+214 ATLCITLLCSWLA

-267 VIATNPA
+267 VIASNPT
-274 LLDLPHQGMVVNAPW
+274 LLDLPHEGIVVNAPW

-331 IGMALVSTEGGFL
+331 IGMALVSTEGSFL
-344 QVNKALCNFLG
+344 QVNKALCTFLG

-362 HMSFQQLTYP
+362 SMSFQQLTYP
-372 EDLHADMEQVEK
+372 EDLHADMALVEK
-384 LLNGETNNYSLEK
+384 LLNGEMNNYSLEK

-428 QVEDITE
+428 QVEDITD

-469 VLAWDQRMFELY
+469 VIAWDQRMFELY
-481 EVPPHTRPTYQLW
+481 EVPPHIRPTYQLW

-501 DVAHAEATIQEA
+501 DVAQAEATIQEA
-513 LRARMPFKLEFRIQ
+513 LRSRVPFKLEFRIQ

-553 GVNMDMTEVKQLNEA
+553 GINMDMTEVKQLNEA

-588 CTDVDMNVT
+588 CTDVAMNVT

-608 WRQEEAIGQS
+608 WRQEEAIGQPV
-618 ILTIL
+618 LAIL

-634 DDIHSGE
+634 EDIHSGD
-641 ATHAGT
+641 ATHAST
-647 GIEQD
+647 GIDQD

-711 ANRVSFETHL
+711 ANRVSFEAHL

-739 IDLDRFKAVNDSAG
+739 IDLDRFKAVNDTAG

-797 ARTICERIVA
+797 ARTISERIVA

-830 IIDASNNQAQDVM
+830 IIEAANNQAQEVM

-869 QLHSGRGTLTAQEQ
+869 HNGRGTLTAHEQ
-883 QRMINEHHHVLMVR
+883 QRMITEHHQILMVR
-897 PVASPRVPESASF
+897 PVASPRVPETATF

-931 AGLNDPELMQTLD
+931 AGLSDPELLQALD
-944 TRMMTDFFRDHA
+944 ARLLADFFRDHA
-956 ASVAQKGVDVA
+956 ACVATKGVGVA

-996 LLHLVIDSDVLM
+996 LLHLIISSEVLT
-1008 QDATQA
+1008 QDAATA
-1014 RRQLARLREAGCRVV
+1014 RRQLLRLREAGCRVV
-1029 LSHIG
+1029 LSHVG
-1034 RELEVFEHLSA
+1034 RELEVFEHICA
-1045 SSADYIM
+1045 QCADYIM
-1052 VASDLVADAH
+1052 VASDLVMDAH

-1074 MGNARRLGLQTIA
+1074 MGNARRLGLETIA

-1100 NVGIDLVFGETVAQ
+1100 SMGIDLVYGETVAQ
-1114 TQALSARLATSY
+1114 TQSLAARLATSY
-1126 FAIH
+1126 FSIH

>member
-1 MRSGIAPDGNAYADY
+1 MRPGIAPDGNAYADY
-16 VVMIKKKNKQELAAT
+16 VVMTKKKNKQELAAT

-42 LLTYIFTL
+42 LLSYIFTL
-50 FSLELTLFDTLL
+50 FSLELTLYDTLL

-82 LWVPIALVCGAGTV
+82 MWVPIALVCGAGTV

-101 LFPPGHLELSYTAIN
+101 LFPPGDLEPLYTVIN

-121 VGAILLRKLLPWYN
+121 VGATLLRKLLPWYN
-135 PLKNLNNWLRLAFA
+135 PLKNLNNWLRLALA
-149 SAVVPPLVGGLLLA
+149 SAVVPPLVGGCLLA
-163 AISEGHVTLRLAL
+163 AISEHEVTLRVFL

-214 ATLCVTLLCSWLA
+214 ATLCITLLCSWLA

-267 VIATNPA
+267 VIASNPT
-274 LLDLPHQGMVVNAPW
+274 LLDLPHEGIVVNAPW

-331 IGMALVSTEGGFL
+331 IGMALVSTEGSFL
-344 QVNKALCNFLG
+344 QVNKALCTFLG

-362 HMSFQQLTYP
+362 SMSFQQLTYP
-372 EDLHADMEQVEK
+372 EDLHADMALVEK
-384 LLNGETNNYSLEK
+384 LLNGEMNNYSLEK

-428 QVEDITE
+428 QIEDITD

-469 VLAWDQRMFELY
+469 VIAWDQRMFELY

-501 DVAHAEATIQEA
+501 DVAQAEATIQEA
-513 LRARMPFKLEFRIQ
+513 LRSRVPFKLEFRIQ

-553 GVNMDMTEVKQLNEA
+553 GINMDMTEVKQLNEA

-588 CTDVDMNVT
+588 CTDVAMNVT

-608 WRQEEAIGQS
+608 WRQEEAIGQPV
-618 ILTIL
+618 LAIL

-634 DDIHSGE
+634 EDIHSGD
-641 ATHAGT
+641 ATHTST
-647 GIEQD
+647 GIDQD

-711 ANRVSFETHL
+711 ANRVSFEAHL

-739 IDLDRFKAVNDSAG
+739 IDLDRFKAVNDTAG

-797 ARTICERIVA
+797 ARTISERIVA

-830 IIDASNNQAQDVM
+830 IIEAANNQAQEVM

-869 QLHSGRGTLTAQEQ
+869 HNGRGTLTAHEQ
-883 QRMINEHHHVLMVR
+883 QRMITEHHQILMVR
-897 PVASPRVPESASF
+897 PVASPRVPETATF

-931 AGLNDPELMQTLD
+931 AGLSDPELLQALD
-944 TRMMTDFFRDHA
+944 ARLLADFFRDHA
-956 ASVAQKGVDVA
+956 ACVATKGVGVA

-996 LLHLVIDSDVLM
+996 LLHFIVSSEVLT
-1008 QDATQA
+1008 QDAATA
-1014 RRQLARLREAGCRVV
+1014 RRQLLRLREAGCRVV
-1029 LSHIG
+1029 LSHVG
-1034 RELEVFEHLSA
+1034 RELEVFEHICA
-1045 SSADYIM
+1045 QCADYIM
-1052 VASDLVADAH
+1052 VASDLVMDAH

-1074 MGNARRLGLQTIA
+1074 MGNARRLGLETIA

-1100 NVGIDLVFGETVAQ
+1100 SMGIDLVYGETVAQ
-1114 TQALSARLATSY
+1114 TQSLAARLATSY
-1126 FAIH
+1126 FSIH

>member
-1 MRSGIAPDGNAYADY
+1 MRPGIAPDGNAYADY
-16 VVMIKKKNKQELAAT
+16 VVMTKKKNKQELAAT

-42 LLTYIFTL
+42 LLSYIFTL
-50 FSLELTLFDTLL
+50 FSLELTLYDTLL

-82 LWVPIALVCGAGTV
+82 MWVPIALVCGAGTV

-101 LFPPGHLELSYTAIN
+101 LFPPGDLEPLYTVIN
-116 IVEAL
+116 IIEAL
-121 VGAILLRKLLPWYN
+121 VGATLLRKLLPWYN
-135 PLKNLNNWLRLAFA
+135 PLKNLNNWLRLALA
-149 SAVVPPLVGGLLLA
+149 SAVVPPLVGGCLLA
-163 AISEGHVTLRLAL
+163 AISEHEVTLRVFL

-214 ATLCVTLLCSWLA
+214 ATLCITLLCSWLA

-267 VIATNPA
+267 VIASNPT
-274 LLDLPHQGMVVNAPW
+274 LLDLPHEGIVVNAPW

-331 IGMALVSTEGGFL
+331 IGMALVSTEGSFL
-344 QVNKALCNFLG
+344 QVNKALCTFLG

-362 HMSFQQLTYP
+362 SMSFQQLTYP
-372 EDLHADMEQVEK
+372 EDLHADMALVEK
-384 LLNGETNNYSLEK
+384 LLNGEMNNYSLEK

-428 QVEDITE
+428 QIEDITD

-469 VLAWDQRMFELY
+469 VIAWDQRMFELY

-501 DVAHAEATIQEA
+501 DVAQAEATIQEA
-513 LRARMPFKLEFRIQ
+513 LRSRVPFKLEFRIQ

-553 GVNMDMTEVKQLNEA
+553 GINMDMTEVKQLNEA

-588 CTDVDMNVT
+588 CTDVAMNVT

-608 WRQEEAIGQS
+608 WRQEEAIGQPV
-618 ILTIL
+618 LAIL

-634 DDIHSGE
+634 EDIHSGD
-641 ATHAGT
+641 ATHAST
-647 GIEQD
+647 GIDQD

-711 ANRVSFETHL
+711 ANRVSFEAHL

-739 IDLDRFKAVNDSAG
+739 IDLDRFKAVNDTAG

-797 ARTICERIVA
+797 ARTISERIVA

-830 IIDASNNQAQDVM
+830 IIEAANNQAQEVM

-869 QLHSGRGTLTAQEQ
+869 HNGRGTLTAHEQ
-883 QRMINEHHHVLMVR
+883 QRMITEHHQILMVR
-897 PVASPRVPESASF
+897 PVASPRVPETATF

-931 AGLNDPELMQTLD
+931 AGLSDPELLQALD
-944 TRMMTDFFRDHA
+944 ARLLADFFRDHA
-956 ASVAQKGVDVA
+956 ACVATKGVGVA

-996 LLHLVIDSDVLM
+996 LLHFIVSSEVLT
-1008 QDATQA
+1008 QDAATA
-1014 RRQLARLREAGCRVV
+1014 RRQLLRLREAGCRVV
-1029 LSHIG
+1029 LSHVG
-1034 RELEVFEHLSA
+1034 RELEVFEHICA
-1045 SSADYIM
+1045 QCADYIM
-1052 VASDLVADAH
+1052 VASDLVMDAH

-1074 MGNARRLGLQTIA
+1074 MGNARRLGLEAIA

-1100 NVGIDLVFGETVAQ
+1100 SMGIDLVYGETVAQ
-1114 TQALSARLATSY
+1114 TQSLAARLATSY
-1126 FAIH
+1126 FSIH

>member
-1 MRSGIAPDGNAYADY
+1 MRPGIAPDGNAYADY
-16 VVMIKKKNKQELAAT
+16 VVMTKKKNKQELAAT

-50 FSLELTLFDTLL
+50 FSLELTLYDTLL

-82 LWVPIALVCGAGTV
+82 MWVPIALVCGAGTV

-101 LFPPGHLELSYTAIN
+101 LFPPGHLEPLYTVIN
-116 IVEAL
+116 IIEAL
-121 VGAILLRKLLPWYN
+121 VGATLLRKLLPWYN
-135 PLKNLNNWLRLAFA
+135 PLKNLNNWLRLALA
-149 SAVVPPLVGGLLLA
+149 SAVLPPLVGGCLLA
-163 AISEGHVTLRLAL
+163 VISEHEVTLRVFL

-214 ATLCVTLLCSWLA
+214 ATLCITLLCSWLA
-227 LHYMPWPF
+227 LHYLPWPF

-267 VIATNPA
+267 VIASNPT
-274 LLDLPHQGMVVNAPW
+274 LLDLPHEGIVVNAPW

-331 IGMALVSTEGGFL
+331 IGMALVSTEGSFL
-344 QVNKALCNFLG
+344 QVNKALCTFLG

-362 HMSFQQLTYP
+362 SMSFQQLTYP
-372 EDLHADMEQVEK
+372 EDLHADMALVEK
-384 LLNGETNNYSLEK
+384 LLNGEMNNYSLEK

-428 QVEDITE
+428 QIEDITD

-456 GGIGIWEWELGTD
+456 GGIGIWEWELGTE
-469 VLAWDQRMFELY
+469 VIAWDQRMFELY

-501 DVAHAEATIQEA
+501 DVAQAEATIQEA
-513 LRARMPFKLEFRIQ
+513 LRSRVPFKLEFRIQ

-553 GVNMDMTEVKQLNEA
+553 GINMDMTEVKQLNEA

-588 CTDVDMNVT
+588 CTDVAMNVT

-608 WRQEEAIGQS
+608 WRQEEAIGQPV
-618 ILTIL
+618 LAIL

-634 DDIHSGE
+634 EDIHSGD
-641 ATHAGT
+641 ATHAST
-647 GIEQD
+647 GIDQD

-711 ANRVSFETHL
+711 ANRVSFEAHL

-739 IDLDRFKAVNDSAG
+739 IDLDRFKAVNDTAG

-797 ARTICERIVA
+797 ARTISERIVA

-830 IIDASNNQAQDVM
+830 IIEAANNQAQEVM

-869 QLHSGRGTLTAQEQ
+869 HNGRGTLTAHEQ
-883 QRMINEHHHVLMVR
+883 QRMITEHHQILMVR
-897 PVASPRVPESASF
+897 PVASPRVPETATF

-931 AGLNDPELMQTLD
+931 AGLSDPELLQALD
-944 TRMMTDFFRDHA
+944 ARLLADFFRDHA
-956 ASVAQKGVDVA
+956 ACVATKGVGVA

-988 AASPLPPR
+988 DASPLPPR
-996 LLHLVIDSDVLM
+996 LLHFIVSSEVLT
-1008 QDATQA
+1008 QDAATA
-1014 RRQLARLREAGCRVV
+1014 RRQLLRLREAGCRVV
-1029 LSHIG
+1029 LSHVG
-1034 RELEVFEHLSA
+1034 RELEVFEHICA
-1045 SSADYIM
+1045 QCADYIM
-1052 VASDLVADAH
+1052 VASDLVMDAH

-1074 MGNARRLGLQTIA
+1074 MGNARRLGLETIA

-1100 NVGIDLVFGETVAQ
+1100 SMGIDLVYGETVAQ
-1114 TQALSARLATSY
+1114 TQSLAARLATSY
-1126 FAIH
+1126 FSIH

>member
-1 MRSGIAPDGNAYADY
+1 MRPGIAPDGNAYADY
-16 VVMIKKKNKQELAAT
+16 VVMTKKKNKQELAAT

-42 LLTYIFTL
+42 LLSYIFTL
-50 FSLELTLFDTLL
+50 FSLELTLYDTLL

-82 LWVPIALVCGAGTV
+82 MWVPIALVCGAGTV

-101 LFPPGHLELSYTAIN
+101 LFPPGDLEPLYTVIN
-116 IVEAL
+116 IIEAL
-121 VGAILLRKLLPWYN
+121 VGATLLRKLLPWYN
-135 PLKNLNNWLRLAFA
+135 PLKNLNNWLRLALA
-149 SAVVPPLVGGLLLA
+149 SAVVPPLVGGCLLA
-163 AISEGHVTLRLAL
+163 AISEHEVTLRVFL

-214 ATLCVTLLCSWLA
+214 ATLCITLLCSWLA

-267 VIATNPA
+267 VIASNPT
-274 LLDLPHQGMVVNAPW
+274 LLDLPHEGIVVNAPW

-331 IGMALVSTEGGFL
+331 IGMALVSTEGSFL
-344 QVNKALCNFLG
+344 QVNKALCTFLG

-362 HMSFQQLTYP
+362 SMSFQQLTYP
-372 EDLHADMEQVEK
+372 EDLHADMALVEK
-384 LLNGETNNYSLEK
+384 LLNGEMNNYSLEK

-428 QVEDITE
+428 QIEDITD

-469 VLAWDQRMFELY
+469 IIAWDQRMFELY

-501 DVAHAEATIQEA
+501 DVAQAEATIQEA
-513 LRARMPFKLEFRIQ
+513 LRSRVPFKLEFRIQ

-553 GVNMDMTEVKQLNEA
+553 GINMDMTEVKQLNEA

-588 CTDVDMNVT
+588 CTDVAMNVT

-608 WRQEEAIGQS
+608 WRQEEAIGQPV
-618 ILTIL
+618 LAIL

-634 DDIHSGE
+634 EDIHSGD
-641 ATHAGT
+641 ATHAST
-647 GIEQD
+647 GIDQD

-711 ANRVSFETHL
+711 ANRVSFEAHL

-739 IDLDRFKAVNDSAG
+739 IDLDRFKAVNDTAG

-797 ARTICERIVA
+797 ARTISERIVA

-830 IIDASNNQAQDVM
+830 IIEAANNQAQEVM

-869 QLHSGRGTLTAQEQ
+869 HNGRGTLTAHEQ
-883 QRMINEHHHVLMVR
+883 QRMITEHHQILMVR
-897 PVASPRVPESASF
+897 PVASPRVPETATF

-931 AGLNDPELMQTLD
+931 AGLSDPELLQALD
-944 TRMMTDFFRDHA
+944 ARLLADFFRDHA
-956 ASVAQKGVDVA
+956 ACVATKGVGVA

-996 LLHLVIDSDVLM
+996 LLHFIVSSDVLT
-1008 QDATQA
+1008 QDAATA
-1014 RRQLARLREAGCRVV
+1014 RRQLLRLREAGCRVV
-1029 LSHIG
+1029 LSHVG
-1034 RELEVFEHLSA
+1034 RELEVFEHICA
-1045 SSADYIM
+1045 QCADYIM
-1052 VASDLVADAH
+1052 VASDLVMDAH

-1074 MGNARRLGLQTIA
+1074 MGNARRLGLETIA

-1100 NVGIDLVFGETVAQ
+1100 SMGIDLVYGETVAQ
-1114 TQALSARLATSY
+1114 TQSLAARLATSY
-1126 FAIH
+1126 FSIH

>member
-1 MRSGIAPDGNAYADY
+1 MRPGIAPDGNAYADY
-16 VVMIKKKNKQELAAT
+16 VVMTKKKNKQELAAT

-42 LLTYIFTL
+42 LLSYIFTL
-50 FSLELTLFDTLL
+50 FSLELTLYDTLL

-82 LWVPIALVCGAGTV
+82 MWVPIALVCGAGTV

-101 LFPPGHLELSYTAIN
+101 LFPPGDLELLYTFIN
-116 IVEAL
+116 IIEAL
-121 VGAILLRKLLPWYN
+121 VGATLLRKLLPWYN
-135 PLKNLNNWLRLAFA
+135 PLKNLNNWLRLALA
-149 SAVVPPLVGGLLLA
+149 SAVVPPLVGGCLLA
-163 AISEGHVTLRLAL
+163 AISEHEVTLRIFL

-214 ATLCVTLLCSWLA
+214 ATLCITLLCSWLA

-267 VIATNPA
+267 VIASNPT
-274 LLDLPHQGMVVNAPW
+274 LLDLPHEGIVVNAPW

-331 IGMALVSTEGGFL
+331 IGMALVSTEGSFL
-344 QVNKALCNFLG
+344 QVNKALCTFLG

-362 HMSFQQLTYP
+362 SMSFQQLTYP
-372 EDLHADMEQVEK
+372 EDLHADMALVEK
-384 LLNGETNNYSLEK
+384 LLNGEMNNYSLEK

-428 QVEDITE
+428 QVEDITD

-469 VLAWDQRMFELY
+469 VIAWDQRMFELY

-501 DVAHAEATIQEA
+501 DVAQAEATIQEA
-513 LRARMPFKLEFRIQ
+513 LRSRVPFKLEFRIQ

-553 GVNMDMTEVKQLNEA
+553 GINMDMTEVKQLNEA

-588 CTDVDMNVT
+588 CTDVAMNVT

-608 WRQEEAIGQS
+608 WRQEEAIGQPV
-618 ILTIL
+618 LAIL

-634 DDIHSGE
+634 EDIHSGD
-641 ATHAGT
+641 ATHAST
-647 GIEQD
+647 GIDQD

-711 ANRVSFETHL
+711 ANRVSFEAHL

-739 IDLDRFKAVNDSAG
+739 IDLDRFKAVNDTAG

-797 ARTICERIVA
+797 ARTISERIVA

-830 IIDASNNQAQDVM
+830 IIEAANNQAQEVM

-869 QLHSGRGTLTAQEQ
+869 HNGRGTLTAHEQ
-883 QRMINEHHHVLMVR
+883 QRMITEHHQILMVR
-897 PVASPRVPESASF
+897 PVASPRVPETATF

-931 AGLNDPELMQTLD
+931 AGLSDPELLQALD
-944 TRMMTDFFRDHA
+944 ARLLADFFRDHA
-956 ASVAQKGVDVA
+956 ACVATKGVGVA

-996 LLHLVIDSDVLM
+996 LLHFIVSSEVLT
-1008 QDATQA
+1008 QDAATA
-1014 RRQLARLREAGCRVV
+1014 RRQLLRLREAGCRVV
-1029 LSHIG
+1029 LSHVG
-1034 RELEVFEHLSA
+1034 RELEVFEHICA
-1045 SSADYIM
+1045 QCADYIM
-1052 VASDLVADAH
+1052 VASDLVMDAH

-1074 MGNARRLGLQTIA
+1074 MGNARRLGLETIA

-1100 NVGIDLVFGETVAQ
+1100 SMGIDLVYGETVAQ
-1114 TQALSARLATSY
+1114 TQSLAARLATSY
-1126 FAIH
+1126 FSIH

>member
-1 MRSGIAPDGNAYADY
+1 MRPGIAPDGNAYADY
-16 VVMIKKKNKQELAAT
+16 VVMTKKKNKQELAAT

-42 LLTYIFTL
+42 LLSYIFTL
-50 FSLELTLFDTLL
+50 FSLELTLYDTLL

-82 LWVPIALVCGAGTV
+82 MWVPIALVCGAGTV

-101 LFPPGHLELSYTAIN
+101 LFPPGDLEPLYTVIN
-116 IVEAL
+116 IIEAL
-121 VGAILLRKLLPWYN
+121 VGATLLRKLLPWYN
-135 PLKNLNNWLRLAFA
+135 PLKNLNNWLRLALA
-149 SAVVPPLVGGLLLA
+149 SAVVPPLVGGCLLA
-163 AISEGHVTLRLAL
+163 AISEHEVTLRVFL

-214 ATLCVTLLCSWLA
+214 ATLCITLLCSWLA

-267 VIATNPA
+267 VIASNPT
-274 LLDLPHQGMVVNAPW
+274 LLDLPHEGIVVNAPW

-331 IGMALVSTEGGFL
+331 IGMALVSTEGSFL
-344 QVNKALCNFLG
+344 QVNKALCTFLG

-362 HMSFQQLTYP
+362 SMSFQQLTYP
-372 EDLHADMEQVEK
+372 EDLHADMALVEK
-384 LLNGETNNYSLEK
+384 LLNGEMNNYSLEK

-428 QVEDITE
+428 QVEDITD

-469 VLAWDQRMFELY
+469 VIAWDQRMFELY

-501 DVAHAEATIQEA
+501 DVAQAEATIQEA
-513 LRARMPFKLEFRIQ
+513 LRSRVPFKLEFRIQ

-553 GVNMDMTEVKQLNEA
+553 GINMDMTEVKQLNEA

-588 CTDVDMNVT
+588 CTDVAMNVT

-608 WRQEEAIGQS
+608 WRQEEAIGQPV
-618 ILTIL
+618 LAIL

-634 DDIHSGE
+634 EDIHSGD
-641 ATHAGT
+641 ATHAST
-647 GIEQD
+647 GIDQD

-711 ANRVSFETHL
+711 ANRVSFEAHL

-739 IDLDRFKAVNDSAG
+739 IDLDRFKAVNDTAG

-797 ARTICERIVA
+797 ARTISERIVA

-830 IIDASNNQAQDVM
+830 IIEAANNQAQEVM

-869 QLHSGRGTLTAQEQ
+869 HNGRGTLTAHEQ
-883 QRMINEHHHVLMVR
+883 QRMITEHHQILMVR
-897 PVASPRVPESASF
+897 PVASPRVPETATF

-931 AGLNDPELMQTLD
+931 AGLSDPELLQALD
-944 TRMMTDFFRDHA
+944 ARLLADFFRDHA
-956 ASVAQKGVDVA
+956 ACVATKGVGVA

-996 LLHLVIDSDVLM
+996 LLHFIVSSEVLT
-1008 QDATQA
+1008 QDAATA
-1014 RRQLARLREAGCRVV
+1014 RRQLLRLREAGCRVV
-1029 LSHIG
+1029 LSHVG
-1034 RELEVFEHLSA
+1034 RELEVFEHICA
-1045 SSADYIM
+1045 QCADYIM
-1052 VASDLVADAH
+1052 VASDLVMDAH

-1074 MGNARRLGLQTIA
+1074 MGNARRLGLETIA

-1100 NVGIDLVFGETVAQ
+1100 SMGIDLVYGETVAQ
-1114 TQALSARLATSY
+1114 TQSLAARLATSY
-1126 FAIH
+1126 FSIH

>member
-1 MRSGIAPDGNAYADY
+1 MRPGIAPDGNAYADY
-16 VVMIKKKNKQELAAT
+16 VVMTKKKNKQELAAT

-50 FSLELTLFDTLL
+50 FSLELTLYDTLL

-82 LWVPIALVCGAGTV
+82 MWVPIALVCGAGTV

-101 LFPPGHLELSYTAIN
+101 LFPPGHLEPLYTVIN
-116 IVEAL
+116 IIEAL
-121 VGAILLRKLLPWYN
+121 VGATLLRKLLPWYN
-135 PLKNLNNWLRLAFA
+135 PLKNLNNWLRLALA
-149 SAVVPPLVGGLLLA
+149 SAVLPPLVGGCLLA
-163 AISEGHVTLRLAL
+163 VISEHEVTLRVFL

-214 ATLCVTLLCSWLA
+214 ATLCITLLCSWLA
-227 LHYMPWPF
+227 LHYLPWPF

-267 VIATNPA
+267 VITSNPT
-274 LLDLPHQGMVVNAPW
+274 LLDLPHEGIVVNAPW

-331 IGMALVSTEGGFL
+331 IGMALVSTEGSFL
-344 QVNKALCNFLG
+344 QVNKALCTFLG

-362 HMSFQQLTYP
+362 SMSFQQLTYP
-372 EDLHADMEQVEK
+372 EDLHADMALVEK
-384 LLNGETNNYSLEK
+384 LLNGEMNNYSLEK

-428 QVEDITE
+428 QIEDITD

-456 GGIGIWEWELGTD
+456 GGIGIWEWELGTE
-469 VLAWDQRMFELY
+469 VIAWDQRMFELY

-501 DVAHAEATIQEA
+501 DVAQAEATIQEA
-513 LRARMPFKLEFRIQ
+513 LRSRVPFKLEFRIQ

-553 GVNMDMTEVKQLNEA
+553 GINMDMTEVKQLNEA

-588 CTDVDMNVT
+588 CTDVAMNVT

-608 WRQEEAIGQS
+608 WRQEEAIGQPV
-618 ILTIL
+618 LAIL

-634 DDIHSGE
+634 EDIHSGD
-641 ATHAGT
+641 ATHAST
-647 GIEQD
+647 GIDQD

-711 ANRVSFETHL
+711 ANRVSFEAHL

-797 ARTICERIVA
+797 ARTISERIVA

-830 IIDASNNQAQDVM
+830 IIEAANNQAQEVM

-869 QLHSGRGTLTAQEQ
+869 HNGRGTLTAHEQ
-883 QRMINEHHHVLMVR
+883 QRMITEHHQILMVR
-897 PVASPRVPESASF
+897 PVASPRVPETATF

-931 AGLNDPELMQTLD
+931 AGLSDPELLQALD
-944 TRMMTDFFRDHA
+944 ARLLADFFRDHA
-956 ASVAQKGVDVA
+956 ACVATKGVGVA

-996 LLHLVIDSDVLM
+996 LLHFIVSSEVLT
-1008 QDATQA
+1008 QDTATA
-1014 RRQLARLREAGCRVV
+1014 RRQLLRLREAGCRVV
-1029 LSHIG
+1029 LSHVG
-1034 RELEVFEHLSA
+1034 RELEVFEHICA
-1045 SSADYIM
+1045 QCADYIM
-1052 VASDLVADAH
+1052 VASDLVMDAH

-1074 MGNARRLGLQTIA
+1074 MGNARRIGLETIA

-1100 NVGIDLVFGETVAQ
+1100 SMGIDLVYGETVAQ
-1114 TQALSARLATSY
+1114 TQSLAARLATSY
-1126 FAIH
+1126 FSIH

>member
-1 MRSGIAPDGNAYADY
+1 MRPGIAPDGNAYADY
-16 VVMIKKKNKQELAAT
+16 VVMTKKKNKQELAAT

-42 LLTYIFTL
+42 LLSYIFTL
-50 FSLELTLFDTLL
+50 FSLELTLYDTLL

-82 LWVPIALVCGAGTV
+82 MWVPIALVCGAGTV

-101 LFPPGHLELSYTAIN
+101 LFPPGDLEPLYTVIN
-116 IVEAL
+116 IIEAL
-121 VGAILLRKLLPWYN
+121 VGATLLRKLLPWYN
-135 PLKNLNNWLRLAFA
+135 PLKNLNNWLRLALA
-149 SAVVPPLVGGLLLA
+149 SAVVPPLVGGCLLA
-163 AISEGHVTLRLAL
+163 AISEHEVTLRVFL

-214 ATLCVTLLCSWLA
+214 ATLCITLLCSWLA

-267 VIATNPA
+267 VIASNPT
-274 LLDLPHQGMVVNAPW
+274 LLDLPHEGIVVNAPW

-331 IGMALVSTEGGFL
+331 IGMALVSTEGSFL
-344 QVNKALCNFLG
+344 QVNKALCTFLG

-362 HMSFQQLTYP
+362 SMSFQQLTYP
-372 EDLHADMEQVEK
+372 EDLHADMALVEK
-384 LLNGETNNYSLEK
+384 LLNGEMNNYSLEK

-428 QVEDITE
+428 QIEDITD

-469 VLAWDQRMFELY
+469 VIDWDQRMFELY

-501 DVAHAEATIQEA
+501 DVAQAEATIQEA
-513 LRARMPFKLEFRIQ
+513 LRSRVPFKLEFRIQ

-553 GVNMDMTEVKQLNEA
+553 GINMDMTEVKQLNEA

-588 CTDVDMNVT
+588 CTDVAMNVT

-608 WRQEEAIGQS
+608 WRQEEAIGQPV
-618 ILTIL
+618 LAIL

-634 DDIHSGE
+634 EDIHSGD
-641 ATHAGT
+641 ATHAST
-647 GIEQD
+647 GIDQD

-711 ANRVSFETHL
+711 ANRVSFEAHL

-739 IDLDRFKAVNDSAG
+739 IDLDRFKAVNDTAG

-797 ARTICERIVA
+797 ARTISERIVA

-830 IIDASNNQAQDVM
+830 IIEAANNQAQEVM

-869 QLHSGRGTLTAQEQ
+869 HNGRGTLTAHEQ
-883 QRMINEHHHVLMVR
+883 QRMITEHHQILMVR
-897 PVASPRVPESASF
+897 PVASPRVPETATF

-931 AGLNDPELMQTLD
+931 AGLSDPELLQALD
-944 TRMMTDFFRDHA
+944 ARLLADFFRDHA
-956 ASVAQKGVDVA
+956 ACVATKGVGVA

-996 LLHLVIDSDVLM
+996 LLHFIVSSEVLT
-1008 QDATQA
+1008 QDAATA
-1014 RRQLARLREAGCRVV
+1014 RRQLLRLREAGCRVV
-1029 LSHIG
+1029 LSHVG
-1034 RELEVFEHLSA
+1034 RELEVFEHICA
-1045 SSADYIM
+1045 QCADYIM
-1052 VASDLVADAH
+1052 VASDLVMDAH

-1074 MGNARRLGLQTIA
+1074 MGNARRLGLETIA

-1100 NVGIDLVFGETVAQ
+1100 SMGIDLVYGETVAQ
-1114 TQALSARLATSY
+1114 TQSLAARLATSY
-1126 FAIH
+1126 FSIH

>member
-1 MRSGIAPDGNAYADY
+1 MRPGIAPDGNAYADY
-16 VVMIKKKNKQELAAT
+16 VVMTKKKNKQELAAT

-42 LLTYIFTL
+42 LLSYIFTL
-50 FSLELTLFDTLL
+50 FSLELTLYDTLL

-82 LWVPIALVCGAGTV
+82 MWVPIALVCGAGTV

-101 LFPPGHLELSYTAIN
+101 LFPPGDLEPLYTVIN

-121 VGAILLRKLLPWYN
+121 VGATLLRKLLPWYN
-135 PLKNLNNWLRLAFA
+135 PLKNLNNWLRLALA
-149 SAVVPPLVGGLLLA
+149 SAVVPPLVGGCLLA
-163 AISEGHVTLRLAL
+163 AISEHEVTLRVFL

-214 ATLCVTLLCSWLA
+214 ATLCITLLCSWLA

-267 VIATNPA
+267 VIASNPT
-274 LLDLPHQGMVVNAPW
+274 LLDLPHEGMVVNAPW

-331 IGMALVSTEGGFL
+331 IGMALVSTEGSFL
-344 QVNKALCNFLG
+344 QVNKALCTFLG

-362 HMSFQQLTYP
+362 SMSFQQLTYP
-372 EDLHADMEQVEK
+372 EDLHADMALVEK
-384 LLNGETNNYSLEK
+384 LLNGEMNNYSLEK

-428 QVEDITE
+428 QIEDITD

-469 VLAWDQRMFELY
+469 VIAWDQRMFELY

-501 DVAHAEATIQEA
+501 DVAQAEATIQEA
-513 LRARMPFKLEFRIQ
+513 LRSRVPFKLEFRIQ

-553 GVNMDMTEVKQLNEA
+553 GINMDMTEVKQLNEA

-588 CTDVDMNVT
+588 CTDVAMNVT

-608 WRQEEAIGQS
+608 WRQEEAIGQPV
-618 ILTIL
+618 LAIL

-634 DDIHSGE
+634 EDIHSGD
-641 ATHAGT
+641 ATHAST
-647 GIEQD
+647 GIDQD

-711 ANRVSFETHL
+711 ANRVSFEAHL

-739 IDLDRFKAVNDSAG
+739 IDLDRFKAVNDTAG

-797 ARTICERIVA
+797 ARTISERIVA

-830 IIDASNNQAQDVM
+830 IIEAANNQAQEVM

-869 QLHSGRGTLTAQEQ
+869 HNGRGTLTAHEQ
-883 QRMINEHHHVLMVR
+883 QRMITEHHQILMVR
-897 PVASPRVPESASF
+897 PVASPRVPETATF

-931 AGLNDPELMQTLD
+931 AGLSDPELLQALD
-944 TRMMTDFFRDHA
+944 ARLLADFFRDHA
-956 ASVAQKGVDVA
+956 ACVATKGVGVA

-988 AASPLPPR
+988 AARPLPPR
-996 LLHLVIDSDVLM
+996 LLHFIVSSEVLT
-1008 QDATQA
+1008 QDAATA
-1014 RRQLARLREAGCRVV
+1014 RRQLLRLREAGCRVV
-1029 LSHIG
+1029 LSHVG
-1034 RELEVFEHLSA
+1034 RELEVFEHICA
-1045 SSADYIM
+1045 QCADYIM
-1052 VASDLVADAH
+1052 VASDLVMDAH

-1074 MGNARRLGLQTIA
+1074 MGNARRLGLETIA

-1100 NVGIDLVFGETVAQ
+1100 SMGIDLVYGETVAQ
-1114 TQALSARLATSY
+1114 TQSLAARLATSY
-1126 FAIH
+1126 FSIH

>member
-1 MRSGIAPDGNAYADY
+1 MRPGIAPDGNAYADY
-16 VVMIKKKNKQELAAT
+16 VVMTKKKNKQELAAT

-42 LLTYIFTL
+42 LLSYIFTL
-50 FSLELTLFDTLL
+50 FSLELTLYDTLL

-82 LWVPIALVCGAGTV
+82 MWVPIALVCGAGTV

-101 LFPPGHLELSYTAIN
+101 LFPPGDLEPLYTVIN

-121 VGAILLRKLLPWYN
+121 VGATLLRKLLPWYN
-135 PLKNLNNWLRLAFA
+135 PLKNLNNWLRLALA
-149 SAVVPPLVGGLLLA
+149 SAVVPPLVGGCLLA
-163 AISEGHVTLRLAL
+163 AISEHEVTLRVFL

-214 ATLCVTLLCSWLA
+214 ATLCITLLCSWLA

-267 VIATNPA
+267 VIASNPT
-274 LLDLPHQGMVVNAPW
+274 LLDLPHEGIVVNAPW

-331 IGMALVSTEGGFL
+331 IGMALVSTEGSFL
-344 QVNKALCNFLG
+344 QVNKALCTFLG

-362 HMSFQQLTYP
+362 SMSFQQLTYP
-372 EDLHADMEQVEK
+372 EDLHADMALVEK
-384 LLNGETNNYSLEK
+384 LLNGEMNNYSLEK

-428 QVEDITE
+428 QIEDITD

-469 VLAWDQRMFELY
+469 VIAWDQRMFELY

-501 DVAHAEATIQEA
+501 DVAQAEATIQEA
-513 LRARMPFKLEFRIQ
+513 LRSRVPFKLEFRIQ

-553 GVNMDMTEVKQLNEA
+553 GINMDMTEVKQLNEA

-588 CTDVDMNVT
+588 CTDVAMNVT

-608 WRQEEAIGQS
+608 WRQEEAIGQPV
-618 ILTIL
+618 LAIL

-634 DDIHSGE
+634 EDIHSGD
-641 ATHAGT
+641 ATHTST
-647 GIEQD
+647 GIDQD

-711 ANRVSFETHL
+711 ANRVSFEAHL

-739 IDLDRFKAVNDSAG
+739 IDLDRFKAVNDTAG

-797 ARTICERIVA
+797 ARTISERIVA

-830 IIDASNNQAQDVM
+830 IIEAANNQAQEVM

-869 QLHSGRGTLTAQEQ
+869 HNGRGTLTAHEQ
-883 QRMINEHHHVLMVR
+883 QRMITEHHQILMVR
-897 PVASPRVPESASF
+897 PVASPRVPETATF

-931 AGLNDPELMQTLD
+931 AGLSDPELLQALD
-944 TRMMTDFFRDHA
+944 ARLLANFFRDHA
-956 ASVAQKGVDVA
+956 ACVATKGVGVA

-996 LLHLVIDSDVLM
+996 LLHFIVSSEVLT
-1008 QDATQA
+1008 QDAATA
-1014 RRQLARLREAGCRVV
+1014 RRQLLRLREAGCRVV
-1029 LSHIG
+1029 LSHVG
-1034 RELEVFEHLSA
+1034 RELEVFEHICA
-1045 SSADYIM
+1045 QCADYIM
-1052 VASDLVADAH
+1052 VASDLVMDAH

-1074 MGNARRLGLQTIA
+1074 MGNARRLGLETIA

-1100 NVGIDLVFGETVAQ
+1100 SMGIDLVYGETVAQ
-1114 TQALSARLATSY
+1114 TQSLAARLATSY
-1126 FAIH
+1126 FSIH

>member
-1 MRSGIAPDGNAYADY
+1 MRPGIAPDGNAYADY
-16 VVMIKKKNKQELAAT
+16 VVMTKKKNKQELAAT

-42 LLTYIFTL
+42 LLSYIFTL
-50 FSLELTLFDTLL
+50 FSLELTLYDTLL

-72 MVAFFRHALR
+72 MVAFFRHTLR
-82 LWVPIALVCGAGTV
+82 MWVPIALVCGAGTV

-101 LFPPGHLELSYTAIN
+101 LFPPGDLEPLYTVIN
-116 IVEAL
+116 IIEAL
-121 VGAILLRKLLPWYN
+121 VGATLLRKLLPWYN
-135 PLKNLNNWLRLAFA
+135 PLKNLNNWLRLALA
-149 SAVVPPLVGGLLLA
+149 SAVVPPLVGGCLLA
-163 AISEGHVTLRLAL
+163 AISEHEVTLRVFL

-214 ATLCVTLLCSWLA
+214 ATLCITLLCSWLA

-267 VIATNPA
+267 VIASNPT
-274 LLDLPHQGMVVNAPW
+274 LLDLPHEGIVVNAPW

-331 IGMALVSTEGGFL
+331 IGMALVSTEGSFL
-344 QVNKALCNFLG
+344 QVNKALCTFLG

-362 HMSFQQLTYP
+362 SMSFQQLTYP
-372 EDLHADMEQVEK
+372 EDLHADMALVEK
-384 LLNGETNNYSLEK
+384 LLNGEMNNYSLEK

-428 QVEDITE
+428 QVEDITD

-469 VLAWDQRMFELY
+469 VIAWDQRMFELY

-501 DVAHAEATIQEA
+501 DVAQAEATIQEA
-513 LRARMPFKLEFRIQ
+513 LRSRVPFKLEFRIQ

-553 GVNMDMTEVKQLNEA
+553 GINMDMTEVKQLNEA

-588 CTDVDMNVT
+588 CTDVAMNVT

-608 WRQEEAIGQS
+608 WRQEEAIGQPV
-618 ILTIL
+618 LAIL

-634 DDIHSGE
+634 EDIHSGD
-641 ATHAGT
+641 ATHAST
-647 GIEQD
+647 GIDQD

-711 ANRVSFETHL
+711 ANRVSFEAHL

-739 IDLDRFKAVNDSAG
+739 IDLDRFKAVNDTAG

-797 ARTICERIVA
+797 ARTISERIVA

-830 IIDASNNQAQDVM
+830 IIEAANNQAQEVM

-869 QLHSGRGTLTAQEQ
+869 HNGRGTLTAHEQ
-883 QRMINEHHHVLMVR
+883 QRMITEHHQILMVR
-897 PVASPRVPESASF
+897 PVASPRVPETATF

-931 AGLNDPELMQTLD
+931 AGLSDPELLQALD
-944 TRMMTDFFRDHA
+944 ARLLADFFRDHA
-956 ASVAQKGVDVA
+956 ACVATKGVGVA

-996 LLHLVIDSDVLM
+996 LLHFIVSSEVLT
-1008 QDATQA
+1008 QDAATA
-1014 RRQLARLREAGCRVV
+1014 RRQLLRLREAGCRVV
-1029 LSHIG
+1029 LSHVG
-1034 RELEVFEHLSA
+1034 RELEVFEHICA
-1045 SSADYIM
+1045 QCADYIM
-1052 VASDLVADAH
+1052 VASDLVMDAH

-1074 MGNARRLGLQTIA
+1074 MGNARRLGLETIA

-1100 NVGIDLVFGETVAQ
+1100 SMGIDLVYGETVAQ
-1114 TQALSARLATSY
+1114 TQSLAARLATSY
-1126 FAIH
+1126 FSIH

>member
-1 MRSGIAPDGNAYADY
+1 MRPGIAPDGNAYADY
-16 VVMIKKKNKQELAAT
+16 VVMTKKKNKQELAAT

-42 LLTYIFTL
+42 LLSYIFTL
-50 FSLELTLFDTLL
+50 FSLELTLYDTLL

-82 LWVPIALVCGAGTV
+82 MWVPIALVCGAGTV

-101 LFPPGHLELSYTAIN
+101 LFPPGDLEPLYTVIN

-121 VGAILLRKLLPWYN
+121 VGATLLRKLLPWYN
-135 PLKNLNNWLRLAFA
+135 PLKNLNNWLRLALA
-149 SAVVPPLVGGLLLA
+149 SAVVPPLVGGCLLA
-163 AISEGHVTLRLAL
+163 AISEHEVTLRVFL

-214 ATLCVTLLCSWLA
+214 ATLCITLLCSWLA

-267 VIATNPA
+267 VIASNPT
-274 LLDLPHQGMVVNAPW
+274 LLDLPHEGMVVNAPW

-331 IGMALVSTEGGFL
+331 IGMALVSTEGSFL
-344 QVNKALCNFLG
+344 QVNKALCTFLG

-362 HMSFQQLTYP
+362 SMSFQQLTYP
-372 EDLHADMEQVEK
+372 EDLHADMALVEK
-384 LLNGETNNYSLEK
+384 LLNGEMNNYSLEK

-428 QVEDITE
+428 QIEDITD

-469 VLAWDQRMFELY
+469 VIAWDQRMFELY

-501 DVAHAEATIQEA
+501 DVAQAEATIQEA
-513 LRARMPFKLEFRIQ
+513 LRSRVPFKLEFRIQ

-553 GVNMDMTEVKQLNEA
+553 GINMDMTEVKQLNEA

-588 CTDVDMNVT
+588 CTDVAMNVT

-608 WRQEEAIGQS
+608 WRQEEAIGQPV
-618 ILTIL
+618 LAIL

-634 DDIHSGE
+634 EDIHSGD
-641 ATHAGT
+641 ATHAST
-647 GIEQD
+647 GIDQD

-711 ANRVSFETHL
+711 ANRVSFEAHL

-739 IDLDRFKAVNDSAG
+739 IDLDRFKAVNDTAG

-797 ARTICERIVA
+797 ARTISERIVA

-830 IIDASNNQAQDVM
+830 IIEAANNQAQEVM

-869 QLHSGRGTLTAQEQ
+869 HNGRGTLTAHEQ
-883 QRMINEHHHVLMVR
+883 QRMITEHHQILMVR
-897 PVASPRVPESASF
+897 PVASPRVPETATF

-923 MIEEHSFR
+923 MFEEHSFR
-931 AGLNDPELMQTLD
+931 AGLSDPELLQALD
-944 TRMMTDFFRDHA
+944 ARLLADFFRDHA
-956 ASVAQKGVDVA
+956 ACVATKGVGVA

-996 LLHLVIDSDVLM
+996 LLHFIVSSEVLT
-1008 QDATQA
+1008 QDAATA
-1014 RRQLARLREAGCRVV
+1014 RRQLLRLREAGCRVV
-1029 LSHIG
+1029 LSHVG
-1034 RELEVFEHLSA
+1034 RELEVFEHICA
-1045 SSADYIM
+1045 QCADYIM
-1052 VASDLVADAH
+1052 VASDLVMDAH

-1074 MGNARRLGLQTIA
+1074 MGNARRLGLETIA

-1100 NVGIDLVFGETVAQ
+1100 SMGIDLVYGETVAQ
-1114 TQALSARLATSY
+1114 TQSLAARLASSY
-1126 FAIH
+1126 FSIH

>member
-1 MRSGIAPDGNAYADY
+1 MRPGIAPDGNAYADY
-16 VVMIKKKNKQELAAT
+16 VVMTKKKNKQELAAT

-42 LLTYIFTL
+42 LLSYIFTL
-50 FSLELTLFDTLL
+50 FSLELTLYDTLL

-82 LWVPIALVCGAGTV
+82 MWVPIALVCGAGTV

-101 LFPPGHLELSYTAIN
+101 LFPPGDLEPLYTVIN
-116 IVEAL
+116 IIEAL
-121 VGAILLRKLLPWYN
+121 VGATLLRKLLPWYN
-135 PLKNLNNWLRLAFA
+135 PLKNLNNWLRLALA
-149 SAVVPPLVGGLLLA
+149 SAVVPPLVGGCLLA
-163 AISEGHVTLRLAL
+163 AISEHEVTLRVFL

-214 ATLCVTLLCSWLA
+214 ATLCITLLCSWLA

-267 VIATNPA
+267 VIASNPT
-274 LLDLPHQGMVVNAPW
+274 LLDLPHEGIVVNAPW

-331 IGMALVSTEGGFL
+331 IGMALVSTEGSFL
-344 QVNKALCNFLG
+344 QVNKALCTFLG

-362 HMSFQQLTYP
+362 SMSFQQLTYP
-372 EDLHADMEQVEK
+372 EDLHADMALVEK
-384 LLNGETNNYSLEK
+384 LLNGEMNNYSLEK

-428 QVEDITE
+428 QIEDITD

-469 VLAWDQRMFELY
+469 VIAWDQRMFELY

-501 DVAHAEATIQEA
+501 DVAQAEATIQEA
-513 LRARMPFKLEFRIQ
+513 LCSRVPFKLEFRIQ

-553 GVNMDMTEVKQLNEA
+553 GINMDMTEVKQLNEA

-588 CTDVDMNVT
+588 CTDVAMNVT

-608 WRQEEAIGQS
+608 WRQEEAIGQPV
-618 ILTIL
+618 LAIL

-634 DDIHSGE
+634 EDIHSGD
-641 ATHAGT
+641 ATHAST
-647 GIEQD
+647 GIDQD

-711 ANRVSFETHL
+711 ANRVSFEAHL

-739 IDLDRFKAVNDSAG
+739 IDLDRFKAVNDTAG

-797 ARTICERIVA
+797 ARTISERIVA

-830 IIDASNNQAQDVM
+830 IIEAANNQAQEVM

-869 QLHSGRGTLTAQEQ
+869 HNGRGTLTAHEQ
-883 QRMINEHHHVLMVR
+883 QRMITEHHQILMVR
-897 PVASPRVPESASF
+897 PVASPRVPETATF

-931 AGLNDPELMQTLD
+931 AGLSDPELLQALD
-944 TRMMTDFFRDHA
+944 ARLLADFFRDHA
-956 ASVAQKGVDVA
+956 ACVATKGVGVA

-996 LLHLVIDSDVLM
+996 LLHFIVSSEVLT
-1008 QDATQA
+1008 QDAATA
-1014 RRQLARLREAGCRVV
+1014 RRQLLRLREAGCRVV
-1029 LSHIG
+1029 LSHVG
-1034 RELEVFEHLSA
+1034 RELEVFEHICA
-1045 SSADYIM
+1045 QCADYIM
-1052 VASDLVADAH
+1052 VASDLVMDAH

-1074 MGNARRLGLQTIA
+1074 MGNARRLGLETIA

-1100 NVGIDLVFGETVAQ
+1100 SMGIDLVYGETVAQ
-1114 TQALSARLATSY
+1114 TQSLAAQLATSY
-1126 FAIH
+1126 FSIH

>member
-1 MRSGIAPDGNAYADY
+1 MRPGIAPDGNAYADY
-16 VVMIKKKNKQELAAT
+16 VVMTKKKNKQELAAT

-42 LLTYIFTL
+42 LLSYIFTL
-50 FSLELTLFDTLL
+50 FSLELTLYDTLL

-82 LWVPIALVCGAGTV
+82 MWVPIALVCGAGTV

-101 LFPPGHLELSYTAIN
+101 LFPPGDLEPLYTVIN
-116 IVEAL
+116 IIEAL
-121 VGAILLRKLLPWYN
+121 VGATLLRKLLPWYN
-135 PLKNLNNWLRLAFA
+135 PLKNLNNWLRLALA
-149 SAVVPPLVGGLLLA
+149 SAVVPPLVGGCLLA
-163 AISEGHVTLRLAL
+163 AISEHEVTLRVFL

-214 ATLCVTLLCSWLA
+214 ATLCITLLCSWLA

-267 VIATNPA
+267 VIASNPT
-274 LLDLPHQGMVVNAPW
+274 LLDLPHEGIVVNAPW

-331 IGMALVSTEGGFL
+331 IGMALVSTEGSFL
-344 QVNKALCNFLG
+344 QVNKALCTFLG

-362 HMSFQQLTYP
+362 SMSFQQLTYP
-372 EDLHADMEQVEK
+372 EDLHADMALVEK
-384 LLNGETNNYSLEK
+384 LLNGEMNNYSLEK

-428 QVEDITE
+428 QIEDITD

-469 VLAWDQRMFELY
+469 VIAWDQRMFELY

-501 DVAHAEATIQEA
+501 DVAQAEATIQEA
-513 LRARMPFKLEFRIQ
+513 LRSRVPFKLEFRIQ

-553 GVNMDMTEVKQLNEA
+553 GINMDMTEVKQLNEA

-588 CTDVDMNVT
+588 CTDVAMNVT

-608 WRQEEAIGQS
+608 WRQEEAIGQPV
-618 ILTIL
+618 LAIL

-634 DDIHSGE
+634 EDIHSGD
-641 ATHAGT
+641 ATHAST
-647 GIEQD
+647 GIDQD

-711 ANRVSFETHL
+711 ANRVSFEAHL

-739 IDLDRFKAVNDSAG
+739 IDLDRFKAVNDTAG

-797 ARTICERIVA
+797 ARTISERIVA

-830 IIDASNNQAQDVM
+830 IIEAANNQAQEVM

-869 QLHSGRGTLTAQEQ
+869 HNGRGTLTAHEQ
-883 QRMINEHHHVLMVR
+883 QRMITEHHQILMVR
-897 PVASPRVPESASF
+897 PVASPRVPETATF

-931 AGLNDPELMQTLD
+931 AGLSDPELLQALD
-944 TRMMTDFFRDHA
+944 ARLLADFFRDHA
-956 ASVAQKGVDVA
+956 ASVATKGVGVA

-996 LLHLVIDSDVLM
+996 LLHFIVSSDVLTR
-1008 QDATQA
+1008 DAATA
-1014 RRQLARLREAGCRVV
+1014 RRQLLCLREAGCRVV
-1029 LSHIG
+1029 LSHVG
-1034 RELEVFEHLSA
+1034 RELEVFEHICA
-1045 SSADYIM
+1045 QCADYIM
-1052 VASDLVADAH
+1052 VASDLVMDAH

-1074 MGNARRLGLQTIA
+1074 MGNARRLGLETIA

-1100 NVGIDLVFGETVAQ
+1100 SMGIDLVYGETVAQ
-1114 TQALSARLATSY
+1114 TQSLAARLATSY
-1126 FAIH
+1126 FSIH

>member
-1 MRSGIAPDGNAYADY
+1 MRPGIAPDGNAYADY
-16 VVMIKKKNKQELAAT
+16 VVMTKKKNKQELAAT

-50 FSLELTLFDTLL
+50 FSLELTLYDTLL

-82 LWVPIALVCGAGTV
+82 MWVPIALVCGAGTV

-101 LFPPGHLELSYTAIN
+101 LFPPGHLEPLYTVIN
-116 IVEAL
+116 IIEAL
-121 VGAILLRKLLPWYN
+121 VGATLLRKLLPWYN
-135 PLKNLNNWLRLAFA
+135 PLKNLNNWLRLALA
-149 SAVVPPLVGGLLLA
+149 SAVLPPLVGGCLLA
-163 AISEGHVTLRLAL
+163 VISEHEVTLRVFL

-214 ATLCVTLLCSWLA
+214 ATLCITLLCSWLA
-227 LHYMPWPF
+227 LHYLPWPF

-267 VIATNPA
+267 VIASNPM
-274 LLDLPHQGMVVNAPW
+274 LLDLPHEGIVVNAPW

-331 IGMALVSTEGGFL
+331 IGMALVSTEGSFL
-344 QVNKALCNFLG
+344 QVNKALCTFLG

-362 HMSFQQLTYP
+362 SMSFQQLTYP
-372 EDLHADMEQVEK
+372 EDLHADMALVEK
-384 LLNGETNNYSLEK
+384 LLNGEMNNYSLEK

-428 QVEDITE
+428 QIEDITD

-456 GGIGIWEWELGTD
+456 GGIGIWEWELGTE
-469 VLAWDQRMFELY
+469 VIAWDQRMFELY

-501 DVAHAEATIQEA
+501 DVAQAEATIQEA
-513 LRARMPFKLEFRIQ
+513 LRSRVPFKLEFRIQ

-553 GVNMDMTEVKQLNEA
+553 GINMDMTEVKQLNEA

-588 CTDVDMNVT
+588 CTDVAMNVT

-608 WRQEEAIGQS
+608 WRQEEAIGQPV
-618 ILTIL
+618 LAIL

-634 DDIHSGE
+634 EDIHSGD
-641 ATHAGT
+641 ATHAST
-647 GIEQD
+647 GIDQD

-711 ANRVSFETHL
+711 ANRVSFEAHL

-797 ARTICERIVA
+797 ARTISERIVA

-830 IIDASNNQAQDVM
+830 IIEAANNQAQEVM

-869 QLHSGRGTLTAQEQ
+869 HNGRGTLTAHEQ
-883 QRMINEHHHVLMVR
+883 QRMITEHHQILMVR
-897 PVASPRVPESASF
+897 PVASPRVPETATF

-931 AGLNDPELMQTLD
+931 AGLSDPELLQALD
-944 TRMMTDFFRDHA
+944 ARLLADFFRDHA
-956 ASVAQKGVDVA
+956 ACVATKGVGVA

-988 AASPLPPR
+988 DASPLPPR
-996 LLHLVIDSDVLM
+996 LLHFIVSSEVLT
-1008 QDATQA
+1008 QDAATA
-1014 RRQLARLREAGCRVV
+1014 RRQLLRLREAGCRVV
-1029 LSHIG
+1029 LSHVG
-1034 RELEVFEHLSA
+1034 RELEVFEHICA
-1045 SSADYIM
+1045 QCADYIM
-1052 VASDLVADAH
+1052 VASDLVMDAH

-1074 MGNARRLGLQTIA
+1074 MGNARRLGLETIA

-1100 NVGIDLVFGETVAQ
+1100 SMGIDLVYGETVAQ
-1114 TQALSARLATSY
+1114 TQSLTARLATSY
-1126 FAIH
+1126 FSIH

>member
-1 MRSGIAPDGNAYADY
+1 MRPGIAPDGNAYADY
-16 VVMIKKKNKQELAAT
+16 VVMTKKKNKQELAAT

-50 FSLELTLFDTLL
+50 FSLELTLYDTLL

-82 LWVPIALVCGAGTV
+82 MWVPIALVCGAGTV

-101 LFPPGHLELSYTAIN
+101 LFPPGHLEPLYTVIN
-116 IVEAL
+116 IIEAL
-121 VGAILLRKLLPWYN
+121 VGATLLRKLLPWYN
-135 PLKNLNNWLRLAFA
+135 PLKNLNNWLRLALA
-149 SAVVPPLVGGLLLA
+149 SAVLPPLVGGCLLA
-163 AISEGHVTLRLAL
+163 VISEHEVTLRVFL

-214 ATLCVTLLCSWLA
+214 ATLCITLLCSWLA
-227 LHYMPWPF
+227 LHYLPWPF

-267 VIATNPA
+267 VIASNPT
-274 LLDLPHQGMVVNAPW
+274 LLDLPHEGIVVNAPW

-331 IGMALVSTEGGFL
+331 IGMALVSTEGSFL
-344 QVNKALCNFLG
+344 QVNKALCTFLG

-362 HMSFQQLTYP
+362 SMSFQQLTYP
-372 EDLHADMEQVEK
+372 EDLHADMALVEK
-384 LLNGETNNYSLEK
+384 LLNGEMNNYSLEK

-428 QVEDITE
+428 QIEDITD

-456 GGIGIWEWELGTD
+456 GGIGIWEWELGTE
-469 VLAWDQRMFELY
+469 VIAWDQRMFELY

-501 DVAHAEATIQEA
+501 DVAQAEATIQEA
-513 LRARMPFKLEFRIQ
+513 LRSRVPFKLEFRIQ

-553 GVNMDMTEVKQLNEA
+553 GINMDMTEVKQLNEA

-588 CTDVDMNVT
+588 CTDVAMNVT

-608 WRQEEAIGQS
+608 WRQEEAIGQPV
-618 ILTIL
+618 LAIL

-634 DDIHSGE
+634 EDIHSGD
-641 ATHAGT
+641 ATHAST
-647 GIEQD
+647 GIDQD

-711 ANRVSFETHL
+711 ANRVSFEAHL

-739 IDLDRFKAVNDSAG
+739 IDLDRFKAVNDTAG

-797 ARTICERIVA
+797 ARTISERIVA

-830 IIDASNNQAQDVM
+830 IIEAANNQAQEVM

-869 QLHSGRGTLTAQEQ
+869 HNGRGTLTAHEQ
-883 QRMINEHHHVLMVR
+883 QRMITEHHQILMVR
-897 PVASPRVPESASF
+897 PVASPRVPETATF

-931 AGLNDPELMQTLD
+931 AGLSDPELLQALD
-944 TRMMTDFFRDHA
+944 ARLLADFFRDHA
-956 ASVAQKGVDVA
+956 ACVATKGVGVA

-996 LLHLVIDSDVLM
+996 LLHFIVSSEVLT
-1008 QDATQA
+1008 QDTATA
-1014 RRQLARLREAGCRVV
+1014 RRQLLRLREAGCRVV
-1029 LSHIG
+1029 LSHVG
-1034 RELEVFEHLSA
+1034 RELEVFEHICA
-1045 SSADYIM
+1045 QCADYIM
-1052 VASDLVADAH
+1052 VASDLVMDAH

-1074 MGNARRLGLQTIA
+1074 MGNARRLGLETIA

-1100 NVGIDLVFGETVAQ
+1100 SMGIDLVYGETVAQ
-1114 TQALSARLATSY
+1114 TQSLAARLATSY
-1126 FAIH
+1126 FSIH

>member
-1 MRSGIAPDGNAYADY
+1 MRPGIAPDGNAYADY
-16 VVMIKKKNKQELAAT
+16 VVMTKKKNKQELAAT

-42 LLTYIFTL
+42 LLSYIFTL
-50 FSLELTLFDTLL
+50 FSLELTLYDTLL

-82 LWVPIALVCGAGTV
+82 MWVPIALVCGAGTV

-101 LFPPGHLELSYTAIN
+101 LFPPGDLEPLYTVIN
-116 IVEAL
+116 IIEAL
-121 VGAILLRKLLPWYN
+121 VGATLLRKLLPWYN
-135 PLKNLNNWLRLAFA
+135 PLKNLNNWLRLALA
-149 SAVVPPLVGGLLLA
+149 SAVVPPLVGGCLLA
-163 AISEGHVTLRLAL
+163 AISEHEVTLRVFL

-214 ATLCVTLLCSWLA
+214 ATLCITLLCSWLA

-267 VIATNPA
+267 VIASNPT
-274 LLDLPHQGMVVNAPW
+274 LLDLPHEGMVVNAPW

-331 IGMALVSTEGGFL
+331 IGMALVSTEGSFL
-344 QVNKALCNFLG
+344 QVNKALCTFLG

-362 HMSFQQLTYP
+362 SMSFQQLTYP
-372 EDLHADMEQVEK
+372 EDLHADMALVEK
-384 LLNGETNNYSLEK
+384 LLNGEMNNYSLEK

-428 QVEDITE
+428 QIEDITD

-469 VLAWDQRMFELY
+469 VIAWDQRMFELY

-501 DVAHAEATIQEA
+501 DVAQAEATIQEA
-513 LRARMPFKLEFRIQ
+513 LRSRVPFKLEFRIQ

-553 GVNMDMTEVKQLNEA
+553 GINMDMTEVKQLNEA

-588 CTDVDMNVT
+588 CTDVAMNVT

-608 WRQEEAIGQS
+608 WRQEEAIGQPV
-618 ILTIL
+618 LAIL

-634 DDIHSGE
+634 EDIHSGD
-641 ATHAGT
+641 ATHAST
-647 GIEQD
+647 GIDQD

-711 ANRVSFETHL
+711 ANRVSFEAHL

-739 IDLDRFKAVNDSAG
+739 IDLDRFKAVNDTAG

-797 ARTICERIVA
+797 ARTISERIVA

-830 IIDASNNQAQDVM
+830 IIEAANNQAQEVM

-869 QLHSGRGTLTAQEQ
+869 HNGRGTLTAHEQ
-883 QRMINEHHHVLMVR
+883 QRMITEHHQILMVR
-897 PVASPRVPESASF
+897 PVASPRVPETATF

-931 AGLNDPELMQTLD
+931 AGLSDPELLQALD
-944 TRMMTDFFRDHA
+944 ARLLADFFRDHA
-956 ASVAQKGVDVA
+956 ACVATKGVGVA

-972 ATLLNAQ
+972 ATLLSAQ

-996 LLHLVIDSDVLM
+996 LLHFIVSSEVLT
-1008 QDATQA
+1008 QDAATA
-1014 RRQLARLREAGCRVV
+1014 RRQLLRLREAGCRVV
-1029 LSHIG
+1029 LSHVG
-1034 RELEVFEHLSA
+1034 RELEVFEHICA
-1045 SSADYIM
+1045 QCADYIM
-1052 VASDLVADAH
+1052 VASDLVMDAH

-1074 MGNARRLGLQTIA
+1074 MGNARRLGLETIA

-1100 NVGIDLVFGETVAQ
+1100 SMGIDLVYGETVAQ
-1114 TQALSARLATSY
+1114 TQSLAARLATSY
-1126 FAIH
+1126 FSIH

>member
-1 MRSGIAPDGNAYADY
+1 MRPGIAPDGNAYADY
-16 VVMIKKKNKQELAAT
+16 VVMTKKKNKQELAAT

-42 LLTYIFTL
+42 LLSYIFTL
-50 FSLELTLFDTLL
+50 FSLELTLYDTLL

-82 LWVPIALVCGAGTV
+82 MWVPIALVCGAGTV

-101 LFPPGHLELSYTAIN
+101 LFPPGDLEPLYTVIN
-116 IVEAL
+116 IIEAL
-121 VGAILLRKLLPWYN
+121 VGATLLRKLLPWYN
-135 PLKNLNNWLRLAFA
+135 PLKNLNNWLRLALA
-149 SAVVPPLVGGLLLA
+149 SAVVPPLVGGCLLA
-163 AISEGHVTLRLAL
+163 AISEHEVTLRVFL

-214 ATLCVTLLCSWLA
+214 ATLCITLLCSWLA

-267 VIATNPA
+267 VIASNPT
-274 LLDLPHQGMVVNAPW
+274 LLDLPHEGMVVNAPW

-331 IGMALVSTEGGFL
+331 IGMALVSTEGSFL
-344 QVNKALCNFLG
+344 QVNKALCTFLG

-362 HMSFQQLTYP
+362 SMSFQQLTYP
-372 EDLHADMEQVEK
+372 EDLHADMALVEK
-384 LLNGETNNYSLEK
+384 LLNGEMNNYSLEK

-428 QVEDITE
+428 QIEDITD

-469 VLAWDQRMFELY
+469 VIAWDQRMFELY

-501 DVAHAEATIQEA
+501 DVAQAEATIQEA
-513 LRARMPFKLEFRIQ
+513 LRSRVPFKLEFRIQ

-553 GVNMDMTEVKQLNEA
+553 GINMDMTEVKQLNEA

-588 CTDVDMNVT
+588 CTDVAMNVT

-608 WRQEEAIGQS
+608 WRQEEAIGQPV
-618 ILTIL
+618 LAIL

-634 DDIHSGE
+634 EDIHSGD
-641 ATHAGT
+641 ATHAST
-647 GIEQD
+647 GIDQD

-711 ANRVSFETHL
+711 ANRVSFEAHL

-739 IDLDRFKAVNDSAG
+739 IDLDRFKAVNDTAG

-797 ARTICERIVA
+797 ARTISERIVA

-830 IIDASNNQAQDVM
+830 IIEAANNQAQEVM

-869 QLHSGRGTLTAQEQ
+869 HNGRGTLTAHEQ
-883 QRMINEHHHVLMVR
+883 QRMITEHHQILMVR
-897 PVASPRVPESASF
+897 PVASPRVPETATF

-931 AGLNDPELMQTLD
+931 AGLSDPELLQALD
-944 TRMMTDFFRDHA
+944 ARLLADFFRDHA
-956 ASVAQKGVDVA
+956 ACVATKGVGVA

-996 LLHLVIDSDVLM
+996 LLHFIVSSEVLT
-1008 QDATQA
+1008 QDATTA
-1014 RRQLARLREAGCRVV
+1014 RRQLLRLREAGCRVV
-1029 LSHIG
+1029 LSHVG
-1034 RELEVFEHLSA
+1034 RELEVFEHICA
-1045 SSADYIM
+1045 QCADYIM
-1052 VASDLVADAH
+1052 VASDLVMDAH

-1074 MGNARRLGLQTIA
+1074 MGNARRLGLETIA

-1100 NVGIDLVFGETVAQ
+1100 SMGIDLVYGETVAQ
-1114 TQALSARLATSY
+1114 TQSLAARLATSY
-1126 FAIH
+1126 FSIH

>member
-1 MRSGIAPDGNAYADY
+1 MRPGIAPDGNAYADY
-16 VVMIKKKNKQELAAT
+16 VVMTKKKNKQELAAT

-42 LLTYIFTL
+42 LLSYIFTL
-50 FSLELTLFDTLL
+50 FSLELTLYDTLL

-82 LWVPIALVCGAGTV
+82 MWVPIALVCGAGTV

-101 LFPPGHLELSYTAIN
+101 LFPPGDLEPLYTVIN
-116 IVEAL
+116 IIEAL
-121 VGAILLRKLLPWYN
+121 VGATLLRKLLPWYN
-135 PLKNLNNWLRLAFA
+135 PLKNLNNWLRLALA
-149 SAVVPPLVGGLLLA
+149 SAVVPPLVGGCLLA
-163 AISEGHVTLRLAL
+163 AISEHEVTLRVFL

-214 ATLCVTLLCSWLA
+214 ATLCITLLCSWLA

-267 VIATNPA
+267 VIASNPT
-274 LLDLPHQGMVVNAPW
+274 LLDLPHEGIVVNAPW

-331 IGMALVSTEGGFL
+331 IGMALVSTEGSFL
-344 QVNKALCNFLG
+344 QVNKALCTFLG

-362 HMSFQQLTYP
+362 SMSFQQLTYP
-372 EDLHADMEQVEK
+372 EDLHADMALVEK
-384 LLNGETNNYSLEK
+384 LLNGEMNNYSLEK

-428 QVEDITE
+428 QIEDITD

-469 VLAWDQRMFELY
+469 VIAWDQRMFELY

-501 DVAHAEATIQEA
+501 DVAQAEATIQEA
-513 LRARMPFKLEFRIQ
+513 LCSRVPFKLEFRIQ

-553 GVNMDMTEVKQLNEA
+553 GINMDMTEVKQLNEA

-588 CTDVDMNVT
+588 CTDVAMNVT

-608 WRQEEAIGQS
+608 WRQEEAIGQPV
-618 ILTIL
+618 LAIL

-634 DDIHSGE
+634 EDIHSGD
-641 ATHAGT
+641 ATHAST
-647 GIEQD
+647 GIDQD

-711 ANRVSFETHL
+711 ANRVSFEAHL

-739 IDLDRFKAVNDSAG
+739 IDLDRFKAVNDTAG

-797 ARTICERIVA
+797 ARTISERIVA

-830 IIDASNNQAQDVM
+830 IIEAANNQAQEVM

-869 QLHSGRGTLTAQEQ
+869 HNGRGTLTAHEQ
-883 QRMINEHHHVLMVR
+883 QRMITEHHQILMVR
-897 PVASPRVPESASF
+897 PVASPRVPETATF

-931 AGLNDPELMQTLD
+931 AGLSDPELLQALD
-944 TRMMTDFFRDHA
+944 ARLLADFFRDHA
-956 ASVAQKGVDVA
+956 ACVATKGVGVA

-996 LLHLVIDSDVLM
+996 LLHFIVSSEVLT
-1008 QDATQA
+1008 QDAATA
-1014 RRQLARLREAGCRVV
+1014 RRQLLRLREAGCRVV
-1029 LSHIG
+1029 LSHVG
-1034 RELEVFEHLSA
+1034 RELEVFEHICA
-1045 SSADYIM
+1045 QCADYIM
-1052 VASDLVADAH
+1052 VASDLVMDAH

-1074 MGNARRLGLQTIA
+1074 MGNARRLGLETIA

-1100 NVGIDLVFGETVAQ
+1100 SMGIDLVYGETVAQ
-1114 TQALSARLATSY
+1114 TQSLAARLATSY
-1126 FAIH
+1126 FSIH

>member
-1 MRSGIAPDGNAYADY
+1 MRPGIAPDGNAYADY
-16 VVMIKKKNKQELAAT
+16 VVMTKKKNKQELAAT

-42 LLTYIFTL
+42 LLSYIFTL
-50 FSLELTLFDTLL
+50 FSLELTLYDTLL

-82 LWVPIALVCGAGTV
+82 MWVPIALVCGAGTV

-101 LFPPGHLELSYTAIN
+101 LFPPGDLEPLYTVIN
-116 IVEAL
+116 IIEAL
-121 VGAILLRKLLPWYN
+121 VGATLLRKLLPWYN
-135 PLKNLNNWLRLAFA
+135 PLKNLNNWLRLALA
-149 SAVVPPLVGGLLLA
+149 SAVVPPLVGGCLLA
-163 AISEGHVTLRLAL
+163 AISEHEVTLRVFL

-214 ATLCVTLLCSWLA
+214 ATLCITLLCSWLA

-267 VIATNPA
+267 VIASNPT
-274 LLDLPHQGMVVNAPW
+274 LLDLPHEGIVVNAPW

-331 IGMALVSTEGGFL
+331 IGMALVSTEGSFL
-344 QVNKALCNFLG
+344 QVNKALCTFLG

-362 HMSFQQLTYP
+362 SMSFQQLTYP
-372 EDLHADMEQVEK
+372 EDLHADMALVEK
-384 LLNGETNNYSLEK
+384 LLNGEMNNYSLEK

-428 QVEDITE
+428 QIEDITD

-469 VLAWDQRMFELY
+469 VIAWDQRMFELY

-501 DVAHAEATIQEA
+501 DVAQAEATIQEA
-513 LRARMPFKLEFRIQ
+513 LRSRVPFKLEFRIQ

-553 GVNMDMTEVKQLNEA
+553 GINMDMTEVKQLNEA

-588 CTDVDMNVT
+588 CTDVAMNVT

-608 WRQEEAIGQS
+608 WRQEEAIGQPV
-618 ILTIL
+618 LAIL

-634 DDIHSGE
+634 EDIHSGD
-641 ATHAGT
+641 ATHAST
-647 GIEQD
+647 GIDQD

-711 ANRVSFETHL
+711 ANRVSFEAHL

-739 IDLDRFKAVNDSAG
+739 IDLDRFKAVNDTAG

-797 ARTICERIVA
+797 ARTISERIVA

-830 IIDASNNQAQDVM
+830 IIEAANNQAQEVM

-869 QLHSGRGTLTAQEQ
+869 HNGRGTLTAHEQ
-883 QRMINEHHHVLMVR
+883 QRMITEHHQILMVR
-897 PVASPRVPESASF
+897 PVASPRVPETATF

-931 AGLNDPELMQTLD
+931 AGLSDPELLQALD
-944 TRMMTDFFRDHA
+944 ARLLADFFRDHA
-956 ASVAQKGVDVA
+956 ACVATKGVGVA

-996 LLHLVIDSDVLM
+996 LLHFIVSSDVLT
-1008 QDATQA
+1008 QDAATA
-1014 RRQLARLREAGCRVV
+1014 RRQLLRLREAGCRVV
-1029 LSHIG
+1029 LSHVG
-1034 RELEVFEHLSA
+1034 RELEVFEHICA
-1045 SSADYIM
+1045 QCADYIM
-1052 VASDLVADAH
+1052 VASDLVMDAH

-1074 MGNARRLGLQTIA
+1074 MGNARRLGLETIA

-1100 NVGIDLVFGETVAQ
+1100 SMGIDLVYGETVAQ
-1114 TQALSARLATSY
+1114 TQSLAARLATSY
-1126 FAIH
+1126 FSIH

>member
-1 MRSGIAPDGNAYADY
+1 MRPGIAPDGNAYADY
-16 VVMIKKKNKQELAAT
+16 VVMTKKKNKQELAAT

-42 LLTYIFTL
+42 LLSYIFTL
-50 FSLELTLFDTLL
+50 FSLELTLYDTLL

-82 LWVPIALVCGAGTV
+82 MWVPIALVCGAGTV

-101 LFPPGHLELSYTAIN
+101 LFPPGDLEPLYTVIN
-116 IVEAL
+116 IIEAL
-121 VGAILLRKLLPWYN
+121 VGATLLRKLLPWYN
-135 PLKNLNNWLRLAFA
+135 PLKNLNNWLRLALA
-149 SAVVPPLVGGLLLA
+149 SAVVPPLVGGCLLA
-163 AISEGHVTLRLAL
+163 AISEHEVTLRVFL

-214 ATLCVTLLCSWLA
+214 ATLCITLLCSWLA

-267 VIATNPA
+267 VIASNPT
-274 LLDLPHQGMVVNAPW
+274 LLDLPHEGIVVNAPW

-331 IGMALVSTEGGFL
+331 IGMALVSTEGSFL
-344 QVNKALCNFLG
+344 QVNKALCTFLG

-362 HMSFQQLTYP
+362 SMSFQQLTYP
-372 EDLHADMEQVEK
+372 EDLHADMALVEK
-384 LLNGETNNYSLEK
+384 LLNGEMNNYSLEK

-428 QVEDITE
+428 QIEDITD

-469 VLAWDQRMFELY
+469 VIAWDQRMFELY

-501 DVAHAEATIQEA
+501 DVAQAEATIQEA
-513 LRARMPFKLEFRIQ
+513 LRSRVPFKLEFRIQ

-553 GVNMDMTEVKQLNEA
+553 GINMDMTEVKQLNEA

-588 CTDVDMNVT
+588 CTDVAMNVT

-608 WRQEEAIGQS
+608 WRQEEAIGQPV
-618 ILTIL
+618 LAIL

-634 DDIHSGE
+634 EDIHSGD
-641 ATHAGT
+641 ATHAST
-647 GIEQD
+647 GIDQD

-711 ANRVSFETHL
+711 ANRVSFEAHL

-739 IDLDRFKAVNDSAG
+739 IDLDRFKAVNDTAG

-797 ARTICERIVA
+797 ARTISERIVA

-830 IIDASNNQAQDVM
+830 IIEAANNQAQEVM

-869 QLHSGRGTLTAQEQ
+869 HNGRGTLTAHEQ
-883 QRMINEHHHVLMVR
+883 QRMITEHHQILMVR
-897 PVASPRVPESASF
+897 PVASPRVPETATF

-931 AGLNDPELMQTLD
+931 AGLSDPELLQALD
-944 TRMMTDFFRDHA
+944 ARLLADFFRDHA
-956 ASVAQKGVDVA
+956 ACVATKGVGVA

-996 LLHLVIDSDVLM
+996 LLHLIISSEVLT
-1008 QDATQA
+1008 QDAATA
-1014 RRQLARLREAGCRVV
+1014 RRQLLRLREAGCRVV
-1029 LSHIG
+1029 LSHVG
-1034 RELEVFEHLSA
+1034 RELEVFEHICA
-1045 SSADYIM
+1045 QCADYIM
-1052 VASDLVADAH
+1052 VASDLVMDAH

-1074 MGNARRLGLQTIA
+1074 MGNARRLGLETIA

-1100 NVGIDLVFGETVAQ
+1100 SMGIDLVYGETVAQ
-1114 TQALSARLATSY
+1114 TQSLAARLATSY
-1126 FAIH
+1126 FSIH